1 MNGSPN
7 MQITPDVNQALANAN
22 IPLSPALTQYFQQ
35 NVTPYLDQLQYQM
48 YQTQVSLQDTLQ
60 FFVNQNRCQLAEID
74 RLKQVRQTM
83 PRMFCERQI
92 DGYGVCIDHGNQ
104 TLVGKLRI
112 RSVHHCYI
120 DKDGYRKEL
129 LYVLYS
135 SMDDNIHS
143 AVVPRDKLAS
153 KNLLPLFESFQWVCK
168 SKAMANDY
176 VAHCIN
182 NFAQKRILYISEYP
196 GFSFV
201 KSKEG
206 STLVQFCCNRNQ
218 FGMNPLKHCSPYFTK
233 KVLPSTKDRPLGI
246 KGICEK
252 YLDTDKKMMLFVF
265 SLCGLLSSFFREEK
279 YSTERI
285 LTISA
290 PDAASERFATLLMQ
304 IFNRGTKPLTLC
316 SNKSAVKTELLHAK
330 DETVILSDRSIIDD
344 DKKRTEMLQHILTEN
359 DSMDCQ
365 PHNLAIFSTHAQYLL
380 PPEKKICLTLPEN
393 FAPAMTKEEEAEMCD
408 DLNYLINTIAS
419 YICKNYELFR
429 DRFKQNFIDI
439 FNSEFEQYS
448 PYFQG
453 KSKEIITAGALLDTV
468 YFCVIDCILD
478 FDSQPIAPL
487 IYSILYDSQT
497 VSGTSE
503 DAVSEHF
510 IAALNDAIRSG
521 KLKILQHS
529 KEMDFQE
536 GTNQLIVKDKLLILE
551 ESAIENVLIPSMR
564 TADNTCRILK
574 CLKACEYLHATK
586 KNRYPLVV
594 YSHHRS
600 LRPALIALKSDRIL
614 DSDVEL
620 MIEESRYAEWYSTA
634 PAPEHFIPLTE
645 NRIGGVS
652 YQVFDEKR
660 KDNMHFFALGK
671 SGSGKTHCL
680 TERMV
685 SLQKLHRPVIVFDT
699 SESFTEEEIL
709 EKLSVGCG
717 ETAEKK
723 VQAYIAEHITFH
735 RIEEDGIP
743 VDLLKLGDSGNGEDT
758 IRKIESIVESHNP
771 NMGSK
776 QQAAV
781 HAAISDMIQK
791 GNVDMTSLYEVLTS
805 EQIPYDLADQLAD
818 TLSFFVNFKANDR
831 DWGELIEESKD
842 IIIISTKAVRSNG
855 GSGLIDMLLMS
866 LYYYQQAHGEKQL
879 SVFIDEIR
887 TQNLST
893 KGPIAKILTESRKN
907 RMSLNF
913 ATQFLPKSAQVR
925 EIMDNAAI
933 HAFFPLDDRTAAS
946 AAKLLNIDPQALT
959 LLETGEC
966 YIKGTFYNQNRQ
978 KAIPG
983 ILHGTTYRN
992 FKKAKPK
999 LHKRPFIDV
1008 PCFDEK
1014 RCNFPP
1020 AKN

>member
-1 MNGSPN
+1 M
-7 MQITPDVNQALANAN
+7 
-22 IPLSPALTQYFQQ
+22 
-35 NVTPYLDQLQYQM
+35 
-48 YQTQVSLQDTLQ
+48 
-60 FFVNQNRCQLAEID
+60 
-74 RLKQVRQTM
+74 
-83 PRMFCERQI
+83 
-92 DGYGVCIDHGNQ
+92 
-104 TLVGKLRI
+104 
-112 RSVHHCYI
+112 
-120 DKDGYRKEL
+120 
-129 LYVLYS
+129 
-135 SMDDNIHS
+135 
-143 AVVPRDKLAS
+143 
-153 KNLLPLFESFQWVCK
+153 
-168 SKAMANDY
+168 
-176 VAHCIN
+176 
-182 NFAQKRILYISEYP
+182 
-196 GFSFV
+196 
-201 KSKEG
+201 
-206 STLVQFCCNRNQ
+206 
-218 FGMNPLKHCSPYFTK
+218 
-233 KVLPSTKDRPLGI
+233 
-246 KGICEK
+246 
-252 YLDTDKKMMLFVF
+252 
-265 SLCGLLSSFFREEK
+265 
-279 YSTERI
+279 ERI

-359 DSMDCQ
+359 DNMDCQ

-393 FAPAMTKEEEAEMCD
+393 FALAMTKEEEAEMCD
-408 DLNYLINTIAS
+408 DLNYLVNFIIS
-419 YICKNYELFR
+419 CICKSYTVLPGAFR
-429 DRFKQNFIDI
+429 DEFHEQIDLYT
-439 FNSEFEQYS
+439 S
-448 PYFQG
+448 YFQG
-453 KSKEIITAGALLDTV
+453 KSKEMIAAGALLDTV
-468 YFCVIDCILD
+468 YSCLIVCFLK
-478 FDSQPIAPL
+478 FNSQPITML
-487 IYSILYDSQT
+487 IRSVLSDSQT

-503 DAVSEHF
+503 DAVSEQF
-510 IAALNDAIRSG
+510 IAALNDAIRSD
-521 KLKILQHS
+521 KLKILRHS

-634 PAPEHFIPLTE
+634 TAPKHFIPLTE

-717 ETAEKK
+717 ETAEKD
-723 VQAYIAEHITFH
+723 VRAYIAKHITFH

-831 DWGELIEESKD
+831 DWGKLIEESKD

-913 ATQFLPKSAQVR
+913 ATQFLPKSTQVR

-946 AAKLLNIDPQALT
+946 AAKLLNIDSQALT

>member
-1 MNGSPN
+1 MNGMYGMSTAEQLIAANKMQVAANHAVPSGATPFQEVIRVYGED
-7 MQITPDVNQALANAN
+7 QIT
-22 IPLSPALTQYFQQ
+22 
-35 NVTPYLDQLQYQM
+35 
-48 YQTQVSLQDTLQ
+48 
-60 FFVNQNRCQLAEID
+60 
-74 RLKQVRQTM
+74 
-83 PRMFCERQI
+83 
-92 DGYGVCIDHGNQ
+92 GVGICIDYEKRKRKRI
-104 TLVGKLRI
+104 GKLRI
-112 RSVHHCYI
+112 YSIFHCYI
-120 DKDGYRKEL
+120 DKDGQQKEF
-129 LYVLYS
+129 LYVSYS
-135 SMDDNIHS
+135 SMDDSTHL
-143 AVVPRDKLAS
+143 AVVPCDKLAS
-153 KNLLPLFESFQWVCK
+153 KNLLPLFESFQWMCK

-176 VAHCIN
+176 IAYCIRC
-182 NFAQKRILYISEYP
+182 FPPKSTQYFPEYA
-196 GFSFV
+196 GFSFIEQ
-201 KSKEG
+201 SEN
-206 STLVQFCCNRNQ
+206 STSIRFDCNRKC
-218 FGMNPLKHCSPYFTK
+218 FDMKLLKHCSPYFTK
-233 KVLPSTKDRPLGI
+233 KVLPSMKDRPLGI

-279 YSTERI
+279 YSMERI

-304 IFNRGTKPLTLC
+304 IFNRGTKPLTFC
-316 SNKSAVKTELLHAK
+316 SDKRAVRTELLHAK

-359 DSMDCQ
+359 DNMDCQ

-393 FAPAMTKEEEAEMCD
+393 FAPAMTKEEEAEMCE
-408 DLNYLINTIAS
+408 DLNYLVNIIIS
-419 YICKNYELFR
+419 RICKSYTVLPGAFR
-429 DRFKQNFIDI
+429 DEFHEQIDLYT
-439 FNSEFEQYS
+439 S
-448 PYFQG
+448 YFQG
-453 KSKEIITAGALLDTV
+453 KSKEMIAAGALLDTV
-468 YFCVIDCILD
+468 YSCMIAYFLE
-478 FDSQPIAPL
+478 FDSQPITML
-487 IYSILYDSQT
+487 IRSVLSDSQT

-503 DAVSEHF
+503 DAVSEQF

-521 KLKILQHS
+521 KLKILRHS

-551 ESAIENVLIPSMR
+551 ESAMENVLIPSMR

-645 NRIGGVS
+645 NCIGGVS

-717 ETAEKK
+717 ETAEKD
-723 VQAYIAEHITFH
+723 VRAYIAEHITFH

-791 GNVDMTSLYEVLTS
+791 GNVDMTSLYKMLTS

-831 DWGELIEESKD
+831 DWGKLIEESKD

-913 ATQFLPKSAQVR
+913 ATQFLPKSTQVR

-946 AAKLLNIDPQALT
+946 AAKLLQVDSKELT
-959 LLETGEC
+959 LLEMGEC

>member
-1 MNGSPN
+1 MYGMSTAEQLIAINHMQVAANHAVPSGAMPFQEVLRVYGED
-7 MQITPDVNQALANAN
+7 QIT
-22 IPLSPALTQYFQQ
+22 
-35 NVTPYLDQLQYQM
+35 
-48 YQTQVSLQDTLQ
+48 
-60 FFVNQNRCQLAEID
+60 
-74 RLKQVRQTM
+74 
-83 PRMFCERQI
+83 
-92 DGYGVCIDHGNQ
+92 GVGSCIDYEKRKIKRI
-104 TLVGKLRI
+104 GKLRI
-112 RSVHHCYI
+112 HSIHHCYI
-120 DKDGYRKEL
+120 DKDGQRKEF
-129 LYVLYS
+129 LYVSYS
-135 SMDDNIHS
+135 SMDDSTHL
-143 AVVPRDKLAS
+143 AVVPCDKLAS
-153 KNLLPLFESFQWVCK
+153 KNLLPLFESFQWMCK

-176 VAHCIN
+176 IAYCIRC
-182 NFAQKRILYISEYP
+182 FHPKSTQYFPEYA
-196 GFSFV
+196 GFSFIEQ
-201 KSKEG
+201 SEN
-206 STLVQFCCNRNQ
+206 STSIRFDCNRKC
-218 FGMNPLKHCSPYFTK
+218 FDMKLLKHCSPYFTK

-265 SLCGLLSSFFREEK
+265 SLCGLLSSFFRKEK
-279 YSTERI
+279 YSMERI

-344 DKKRTEMLQHILTEN
+344 DKKRTEMLQYILTEN
-359 DSMDCQ
+359 DNMDCQ

-393 FAPAMTKEEEAEMCD
+393 FAPAMTTKEEAEMCD
-408 DLNYLINTIAS
+408 DLNYLVNFIIS
-419 YICKNYELFR
+419 CICKSYTVLPGAFQDEFHE
-429 DRFKQNFIDI
+429 QIDLYT
-439 FNSEFEQYS
+439 S
-448 PYFQG
+448 YFQG
-453 KSKEIITAGALLDTV
+453 KSKEIIAVGALLDTV

-487 IYSILYDSQT
+487 IYPILYDSQT

-521 KLKILQHS
+521 KLKILRHS

-594 YSHHRS
+594 YSNHRS

-645 NRIGGVS
+645 NCIGGVS

-717 ETAEKK
+717 ETAEQD
-723 VQAYIAEHITFH
+723 VRAYIAKHITFH

-781 HAAISDMIQK
+781 HAAISDMIQN
-791 GNVDMTSLYEVLTS
+791 GNVDMASLYEVLTS

-831 DWGELIEESKD
+831 DWGKLIEESKD

-913 ATQFLPKSAQVR
+913 ATQFLPKSTQVR

-946 AAKLLNIDPQALT
+946 AAKLLQVDSKELT

-992 FKKAKPK
+992 FKKSKPESSS
-999 LHKRPFIDV
+999 HSFIDV

>member
-1 MNGSPN
+1 MNGMYGMSTAEQLIAINHMQVAANHAVPSGAIPFQEVLRVYGED
-7 MQITPDVNQALANAN
+7 QIT
-22 IPLSPALTQYFQQ
+22 
-35 NVTPYLDQLQYQM
+35 
-48 YQTQVSLQDTLQ
+48 
-60 FFVNQNRCQLAEID
+60 
-74 RLKQVRQTM
+74 
-83 PRMFCERQI
+83 
-92 DGYGVCIDHGNQ
+92 GVGSCIDYEKRKIKRI
-104 TLVGKLRI
+104 GKLRI
-112 RSVHHCYI
+112 HNVCHCYI
-120 DKDGYRKEL
+120 DKDGQRKEF
-129 LYVLYS
+129 LYVSYS
-135 SMDDNIHS
+135 SMDDSTHL
-143 AVVPRDKLAS
+143 AVVPCDKLAS
-153 KNLLPLFESFQWVCK
+153 KNLLPLFESFQWMCK

-176 VAHCIN
+176 IAYCIRC
-182 NFAQKRILYISEYP
+182 FPPKSTQYFPEYA
-196 GFSFV
+196 GFSFIEQ
-201 KSKEG
+201 SEN
-206 STLVQFCCNRNQ
+206 STSIRFDCNRKC
-218 FGMNPLKHCSPYFTK
+218 FDMKLLKHCSPYFTK
-233 KVLPSTKDRPLGI
+233 KVLPSIKDRPLGI

-279 YSTERI
+279 YSMERI

-359 DSMDCQ
+359 DNMDCQ

-393 FAPAMTKEEEAEMCD
+393 FAPAMTTEEEAEMCD
-408 DLNYLINTIAS
+408 DLNYLVNIIIS
-419 YICKNYELFR
+419 RICKSYTVLPGSFR
-429 DRFKQNFIDI
+429 DEFHEQIDLYT
-439 FNSEFEQYS
+439 S
-448 PYFQG
+448 YFQG
-453 KSKEIITAGALLDTV
+453 KSKEMIAAGALLDTV
-468 YFCVIDCILD
+468 YSCMIAYFLE
-478 FDSQPIAPL
+478 FDSQPITML
-487 IYSILYDSQT
+487 IRSVLSDSQT

-503 DAVSEHF
+503 DAVSEQF

-521 KLKILQHS
+521 KLKILRHS

-594 YSHHRS
+594 YSNHRS

-717 ETAEKK
+717 ETAEKD
-723 VQAYIAEHITFH
+723 VRAYIAEHITFH

-743 VDLLKLGDSGNGEDT
+743 VDLLKLGDSGNLEDT

-781 HAAISDMIQK
+781 HAAISDMIQN
-791 GNVDMTSLYEVLTS
+791 GNVDMASLYEVLTS

-831 DWGELIEESKD
+831 DWGKLIEESKD

-855 GSGLIDMLLMS
+855 GSGLIDILLMS

-913 ATQFLPKSAQVR
+913 ATQFLPKSTQVR

-946 AAKLLNIDPQALT
+946 AAKLLQVDSKELT

-992 FKKAKPK
+992 FKKSKPESSS
-999 LHKRPFIDV
+999 HSFIDV

>member
-1 MNGSPN
+1 MYGMSTAEQLIAINHMQVAANHAVPSGAMPFQEVLRVYGED
-7 MQITPDVNQALANAN
+7 QIT
-22 IPLSPALTQYFQQ
+22 
-35 NVTPYLDQLQYQM
+35 
-48 YQTQVSLQDTLQ
+48 
-60 FFVNQNRCQLAEID
+60 
-74 RLKQVRQTM
+74 
-83 PRMFCERQI
+83 
-92 DGYGVCIDHGNQ
+92 GVGSCIDQ
-104 TLVGKLRI
+104 EKRKIKRIGKLRI
-112 RSVHHCYI
+112 HSIHHCYI
-120 DKDGYRKEL
+120 DKDGQRKEF
-129 LYVLYS
+129 LYVSYS
-135 SMDDNIHS
+135 SMDDSTHL
-143 AVVPRDKLAS
+143 AVVPCDKLAS
-153 KNLLPLFESFQWVCK
+153 KNLLPLFESFQWMCK

-176 VAHCIN
+176 IAYCIRC
-182 NFAQKRILYISEYP
+182 FPPKSTQYFPEYA
-196 GFSFV
+196 GFSFIEQ
-201 KSKEG
+201 SEN
-206 STLVQFCCNRNQ
+206 STSIRFDCNRKC
-218 FGMNPLKHCSPYFTK
+218 FDMKLLKHCSPYFTK

-265 SLCGLLSSFFREEK
+265 SLCGLLSSFFRKEK
-279 YSTERI
+279 YSMERI

-344 DKKRTEMLQHILTEN
+344 DKKRTEMLQYILTEN
-359 DSMDCQ
+359 DNMDCQ

-393 FAPAMTKEEEAEMCD
+393 FAPAMTTKEEAEMCD
-408 DLNYLINTIAS
+408 DLNYLVNFIIS
-419 YICKNYELFR
+419 CICKSYTVLPGAFQDEFHE
-429 DRFKQNFIDI
+429 QIDLYT
-439 FNSEFEQYS
+439 S
-448 PYFQG
+448 YFQG
-453 KSKEIITAGALLDTV
+453 KSKEMIAAGALLDTV
-468 YFCVIDCILD
+468 YSCMIAYFLE
-478 FDSQPIAPL
+478 FDSQPITML
-487 IYSILYDSQT
+487 IRSVLSDSQT

-503 DAVSEHF
+503 DAVSEQF

-645 NRIGGVS
+645 NCIGGIS

-685 SLQKLHRPVIVFDT
+685 SLQKLHRPVIVFDN

-709 EKLSVGCG
+709 EKLSVGYG
-717 ETAEKK
+717 ETAEKE

-781 HAAISDMIQK
+781 HAAISDMIQN
-791 GNVDMTSLYEVLTS
+791 GNVDMASLYEVLTS

-842 IIIISTKAVRSNG
+842 III
-855 GSGLIDMLLMS
+855 
-866 LYYYQQAHGEKQL
+866 
-879 SVFIDEIR
+879 
-887 TQNLST
+887 
-893 KGPIAKILTESRKN
+893 
-907 RMSLNF
+907 
-913 ATQFLPKSAQVR
+913 
-925 EIMDNAAI
+925 
-933 HAFFPLDDRTAAS
+933 
-946 AAKLLNIDPQALT
+946 
-959 LLETGEC
+959 
-966 YIKGTFYNQNRQ
+966 
-978 KAIPG
+978 
-983 ILHGTTYRN
+983 
-992 FKKAKPK
+992 KK
-999 LHKRPFIDV
+999 H
-1008 PCFDEK
+1008 
-1014 RCNFPP
+1014 
-1020 AKN
+1020 

>member
-1 MNGSPN
+1 MNGMYGMSTAEQLIAINHMQVAANHAVPSGA
-7 MQITPDVNQALANAN
+7 MPFQEVLRVYGEDQIT
-22 IPLSPALTQYFQQ
+22 
-35 NVTPYLDQLQYQM
+35 
-48 YQTQVSLQDTLQ
+48 
-60 FFVNQNRCQLAEID
+60 
-74 RLKQVRQTM
+74 
-83 PRMFCERQI
+83 
-92 DGYGVCIDHGNQ
+92 GVGSCIDYEKRKIKRI
-104 TLVGKLRI
+104 GKLRI
-112 RSVHHCYI
+112 HSIHHCYI
-120 DKDGYRKEL
+120 DKDGQRKEF
-129 LYVLYS
+129 LYVSYS
-135 SMDDNIHS
+135 SMDDSTHL
-143 AVVPRDKLAS
+143 AVVPCDKLAS
-153 KNLLPLFESFQWVCK
+153 KNLLPLFESFQWMCK

-176 VAHCIN
+176 IAHCIRC
-182 NFAQKRILYISEYP
+182 FPPKSTQYFPEYA
-196 GFSFV
+196 GFSFIEQ
-201 KSKEG
+201 SEN
-206 STLVQFCCNRNQ
+206 STSIRFDCNRKC
-218 FGMNPLKHCSPYFTK
+218 FDMKLLKHCSPYFTK

-279 YSTERI
+279 YSMEHI

-359 DSMDCQ
+359 DNMDCQ

-408 DLNYLINTIAS
+408 DLNYLVNFIIS
-419 YICKNYELFR
+419 CICKSYTVLPGAFR
-429 DRFKQNFIDI
+429 DEFHEQIDLYT
-439 FNSEFEQYS
+439 S
-448 PYFQG
+448 YFQG
-453 KSKEIITAGALLDTV
+453 KSKEMIAAGALLDTV
-468 YFCVIDCILD
+468 YSCLIVCFLK
-478 FDSQPIAPL
+478 FNSQPITML
-487 IYSILYDSQT
+487 IRSVLSDSQT

-503 DAVSEHF
+503 DAVSEQF

-521 KLKILQHS
+521 KLKILRHS

-551 ESAIENVLIPSMR
+551 ESAMENVLIPSMR
-564 TADNTCRILK
+564 TADNICRILK

-717 ETAEKK
+717 ETAEKD
-723 VQAYIAEHITFH
+723 VRAYIAEHITFH

-781 HAAISDMIQK
+781 HAAISDMIQN
-791 GNVDMTSLYEVLTS
+791 GNVDMASLYEVLTS

-913 ATQFLPKSAQVR
+913 ATQFLPKSTQVR

-966 YIKGTFYNQNRQ
+966 YIMGTFYNQNRQ
-978 KAIPG
+978 KAVPG

-999 LHKRPFIDV
+999 SSRHFFIDV

>member
-1 MNGSPN
+1 MNGMYGMSTAEQLIAINHMQVAANHAVPSGA
-7 MQITPDVNQALANAN
+7 MPFQEVLRVYGEDQIT
-22 IPLSPALTQYFQQ
+22 
-35 NVTPYLDQLQYQM
+35 
-48 YQTQVSLQDTLQ
+48 
-60 FFVNQNRCQLAEID
+60 
-74 RLKQVRQTM
+74 
-83 PRMFCERQI
+83 
-92 DGYGVCIDHGNQ
+92 GVGSCIDYEKRKIKRI
-104 TLVGKLRI
+104 GKLRI
-112 RSVHHCYI
+112 HSIHHCYI
-120 DKDGYRKEL
+120 DKDGQRKEF
-129 LYVLYS
+129 LYVSYS
-135 SMDDNIHS
+135 SMDDSTHL
-143 AVVPRDKLAS
+143 AVVPCDKLAS
-153 KNLLPLFESFQWVCK
+153 KNLLPLFESFQWMCK

-176 VAHCIN
+176 IAYCIRC
-182 NFAQKRILYISEYP
+182 FPPQSTQYFPEYA
-196 GFSFV
+196 GFSFIEQ
-201 KSKEG
+201 SEN
-206 STLVQFCCNRNQ
+206 STFIRFDCNRKC
-218 FGMNPLKHCSPYFTK
+218 FDMKLLKHCSPYFTK

-279 YSTERI
+279 YSMERI

-359 DSMDCQ
+359 DNMDCQ

-380 PPEKKICLTLPEN
+380 PPEKKICLTLPKN
-393 FAPAMTKEEEAEMCD
+393 FAPAMTTEEEAEMCD
-408 DLNYLINTIAS
+408 DLNYLVNIIIS
-419 YICKNYELFR
+419 RICKSYTVLPGSFR
-429 DRFKQNFIDI
+429 DEFHEQIDLYT
-439 FNSEFEQYS
+439 S
-448 PYFQG
+448 YFQG
-453 KSKEIITAGALLDTV
+453 KSKEIITASALLDTV
-468 YFCVIDCILD
+468 YSCMIACFLE
-478 FDSQPIAPL
+478 FDSQPITML
-487 IYSILYDSQT
+487 IRSVLSDSQT

-521 KLKILQHS
+521 KLKILRHS

-551 ESAIENVLIPSMR
+551 ESAMENVLIPSMR

-634 PAPEHFIPLTE
+634 PVPEHFIPLTE

-946 AAKLLNIDPQALT
+946 AAKLLNIDPQALI

>member
-60 FFVNQNRCQLAEID
+60 FFVNQNRCQLAEIE

-196 GFSFV
+196 GFSFIEQ
-201 KSKEG
+201 SEN
-206 STLVQFCCNRNQ
+206 STFIRFDCNRKC
-218 FGMNPLKHCSPYFTK
+218 FDMKLLKHCSPYFTK

-265 SLCGLLSSFFREEK
+265 SLCGLLSSFFRKEK
-279 YSTERI
+279 YSMERI

-330 DETVILSDRSIIDD
+330 DETIILSDRSIIDD
-344 DKKRTEMLQHILTEN
+344 DKKR
-359 DSMDCQ
+359 
-365 PHNLAIFSTHAQYLL
+365 
-380 PPEKKICLTLPEN
+380 
-393 FAPAMTKEEEAEMCD
+393 
-408 DLNYLINTIAS
+408 
-419 YICKNYELFR
+419 
-429 DRFKQNFIDI
+429 
-439 FNSEFEQYS
+439 
-448 PYFQG
+448 
-453 KSKEIITAGALLDTV
+453 AGALLDTV
-468 YFCVIDCILD
+468 YSCMIAYFLE
-478 FDSQPIAPL
+478 FDSQPITML
-487 IYSILYDSQT
+487 IRSVLSDSQT
-497 VSGTSE
+497 VSDTSE
-503 DAVSEHF
+503 DAVSEQF

-521 KLKILQHS
+521 KLKILRHS

-536 GTNQLIVKDKLLILE
+536 GTNQLIVKEDLLILE

-594 YSHHRS
+594 YSNHRS

-717 ETAEKK
+717 ETAEQD
-723 VQAYIAEHITFH
+723 VRAYIAEHITFH

-781 HAAISDMIQK
+781 HAAISDMIQN
-791 GNVDMTSLYEVLTS
+791 GNVDMASLYEVLTS

-842 IIIISTKAVRSNG
+842 III
-855 GSGLIDMLLMS
+855 
-866 LYYYQQAHGEKQL
+866 
-879 SVFIDEIR
+879 
-887 TQNLST
+887 
-893 KGPIAKILTESRKN
+893 
-907 RMSLNF
+907 
-913 ATQFLPKSAQVR
+913 
-925 EIMDNAAI
+925 
-933 HAFFPLDDRTAAS
+933 
-946 AAKLLNIDPQALT
+946 
-959 LLETGEC
+959 
-966 YIKGTFYNQNRQ
+966 
-978 KAIPG
+978 
-983 ILHGTTYRN
+983 
-992 FKKAKPK
+992 KK
-999 LHKRPFIDV
+999 H
-1008 PCFDEK
+1008 
-1014 RCNFPP
+1014 
-1020 AKN
+1020 

>member
-1 MNGSPN
+1 MNGMYGMSTAEQLIAINHMQVAANHAVPSGA
-7 MQITPDVNQALANAN
+7 MPFQEVLRVYGEDQIT
-22 IPLSPALTQYFQQ
+22 
-35 NVTPYLDQLQYQM
+35 
-48 YQTQVSLQDTLQ
+48 
-60 FFVNQNRCQLAEID
+60 
-74 RLKQVRQTM
+74 
-83 PRMFCERQI
+83 
-92 DGYGVCIDHGNQ
+92 GVGSCIDQ
-104 TLVGKLRI
+104 EKRKIKRIGKLRI
-112 RSVHHCYI
+112 HSIHHCYI
-120 DKDGYRKEL
+120 DKDGQRKEF
-129 LYVLYS
+129 LYVSYS
-135 SMDDNIHS
+135 SMDDSTHL
-143 AVVPRDKLAS
+143 AVVPCDKLAS
-153 KNLLPLFESFQWVCK
+153 KNLLPLFESFQWMCK

-196 GFSFV
+196 GFSFA

-206 STLVQFCCNRNQ
+206 RTLVQFCCNKNQ
-218 FGMNPLKHCSPYFTK
+218 SGMNLLKHCSPYFTK

-279 YSTERI
+279 YSMERI

-316 SNKSAVKTELLHAK
+316 SNKRAVRTELLHAK

-344 DKKRTEMLQHILTEN
+344 DKKR
-359 DSMDCQ
+359 
-365 PHNLAIFSTHAQYLL
+365 
-380 PPEKKICLTLPEN
+380 
-393 FAPAMTKEEEAEMCD
+393 
-408 DLNYLINTIAS
+408 
-419 YICKNYELFR
+419 
-429 DRFKQNFIDI
+429 
-439 FNSEFEQYS
+439 
-448 PYFQG
+448 
-453 KSKEIITAGALLDTV
+453 AGAVLNTV
-468 YFCVIDCILD
+468 YFCVINCILD

-717 ETAEKK
+717 ETAEQD
-723 VQAYIAEHITFH
+723 VRAYIAEHITFH

-781 HAAISDMIQK
+781 HAAISDMIQN
-791 GNVDMTSLYEVLTS
+791 GNVDMASLYEVLTS

-842 IIIISTKAVRSNG
+842 III
-855 GSGLIDMLLMS
+855 
-866 LYYYQQAHGEKQL
+866 
-879 SVFIDEIR
+879 
-887 TQNLST
+887 
-893 KGPIAKILTESRKN
+893 
-907 RMSLNF
+907 
-913 ATQFLPKSAQVR
+913 
-925 EIMDNAAI
+925 
-933 HAFFPLDDRTAAS
+933 
-946 AAKLLNIDPQALT
+946 
-959 LLETGEC
+959 
-966 YIKGTFYNQNRQ
+966 
-978 KAIPG
+978 
-983 ILHGTTYRN
+983 
-992 FKKAKPK
+992 KK
-999 LHKRPFIDV
+999 H
-1008 PCFDEK
+1008 
-1014 RCNFPP
+1014 
-1020 AKN
+1020 

>member
-1 MNGSPN
+1 MNGMYGMSTAEQLIAINHMQVAANHAVPSGA
-7 MQITPDVNQALANAN
+7 MPFQEVLRVYGEDQIT
-22 IPLSPALTQYFQQ
+22 
-35 NVTPYLDQLQYQM
+35 
-48 YQTQVSLQDTLQ
+48 
-60 FFVNQNRCQLAEID
+60 
-74 RLKQVRQTM
+74 
-83 PRMFCERQI
+83 
-92 DGYGVCIDHGNQ
+92 GVGSCIDYEKRKIKRI
-104 TLVGKLRI
+104 GKLRI
-112 RSVHHCYI
+112 HSIHHCYI
-120 DKDGYRKEL
+120 DKDGQRKEF
-129 LYVLYS
+129 LYVSYS
-135 SMDDNIHS
+135 SMDDSTHL
-143 AVVPRDKLAS
+143 AVVPCDKLAS
-153 KNLLPLFESFQWVCK
+153 KNLLPLFESFQWMCK

-176 VAHCIN
+176 IAYCIRC
-182 NFAQKRILYISEYP
+182 FPPQSTQYFPEYA
-196 GFSFV
+196 GFSFIEQ
-201 KSKEG
+201 SEN
-206 STLVQFCCNRNQ
+206 STFIRFDCNRKC
-218 FGMNPLKHCSPYFTK
+218 FDMKLLKHCSPYFTK

-279 YSTERI
+279 YSMERI

-359 DSMDCQ
+359 DNMDCQ

-380 PPEKKICLTLPEN
+380 PPEKKICLTLPKN
-393 FAPAMTKEEEAEMCD
+393 FAPAMTTEEEAEMCD
-408 DLNYLINTIAS
+408 DLNYLVNIIIS
-419 YICKNYELFR
+419 RICKSYTVLPGSFR
-429 DRFKQNFIDI
+429 DEFHEQIDLYT
-439 FNSEFEQYS
+439 S
-448 PYFQG
+448 YFQG
-453 KSKEIITAGALLDTV
+453 KSKEIITASALLDTV
-468 YFCVIDCILD
+468 YSCMIACFLE
-478 FDSQPIAPL
+478 FDSQPITML
-487 IYSILYDSQT
+487 IRSVLSDSQT

-521 KLKILQHS
+521 KLKILRHS

-551 ESAIENVLIPSMR
+551 ESAMENVLIPSMR

-634 PAPEHFIPLTE
+634 PVPEHFIPLTE

-913 ATQFLPKSAQVR
+913 AQFLPKSAQVR

>member
-1 MNGSPN
+1 MNGMYGMSTAEQLIAINHMQVAANHAVPSGA
-7 MQITPDVNQALANAN
+7 MPFQEVLRVYGEDQIT
-22 IPLSPALTQYFQQ
+22 
-35 NVTPYLDQLQYQM
+35 
-48 YQTQVSLQDTLQ
+48 
-60 FFVNQNRCQLAEID
+60 
-74 RLKQVRQTM
+74 
-83 PRMFCERQI
+83 
-92 DGYGVCIDHGNQ
+92 GVGSCIDYEKRKIKRI
-104 TLVGKLRI
+104 GKLRI
-112 RSVHHCYI
+112 HSIHHCYI
-120 DKDGYRKEL
+120 DKDGQRKEF
-129 LYVLYS
+129 LYVSYS
-135 SMDDNIHS
+135 SMDDSTHL
-143 AVVPRDKLAS
+143 AVVPCDKLAS
-153 KNLLPLFESFQWVCK
+153 KNLLPLFESFQWMCK

-176 VAHCIN
+176 IAYCIRC
-182 NFAQKRILYISEYP
+182 FPPQSTQYFPEYA
-196 GFSFV
+196 GFSFIEQ
-201 KSKEG
+201 SEN
-206 STLVQFCCNRNQ
+206 STFIRFDCNRKC
-218 FGMNPLKHCSPYFTK
+218 FDMKLLKHCSPYFTK

-279 YSTERI
+279 YSMERI

-359 DSMDCQ
+359 DNMDCQ

-380 PPEKKICLTLPEN
+380 PPEKKICLTLPKN
-393 FAPAMTKEEEAEMCD
+393 FAPAMTTEEEAEMCD
-408 DLNYLINTIAS
+408 DLNYLVNIIIS
-419 YICKNYELFR
+419 RICKSYTVLPGSFR
-429 DRFKQNFIDI
+429 DEFHEQIDLYT
-439 FNSEFEQYS
+439 S
-448 PYFQG
+448 YFQG
-453 KSKEIITAGALLDTV
+453 KSKEIITASALLDTV
-468 YFCVIDCILD
+468 YSCMIACFLE
-478 FDSQPIAPL
+478 FDSQPITML
-487 IYSILYDSQT
+487 IRSVLSDSQT

-521 KLKILQHS
+521 KLKILRHS

-551 ESAIENVLIPSMR
+551 ESAMENVLIPSMR

-634 PAPEHFIPLTE
+634 PVPEHFIPLTE

-818 TLSFFVNFKANDR
+818 TLSFFVNFKANDS

>member
-1 MNGSPN
+1 MNGMYGMSTAEQLIAVNHMQVAANHAVPSGA
-7 MQITPDVNQALANAN
+7 MPFQEVLRVYGEDQITDVG
-22 IPLSPALTQYFQQ
+22 I
-35 NVTPYLDQLQYQM
+35 
-48 YQTQVSLQDTLQ
+48 
-60 FFVNQNRCQLAEID
+60 
-74 RLKQVRQTM
+74 
-83 PRMFCERQI
+83 
-92 DGYGVCIDHGNQ
+92 CIDYEKRKIKRI
-104 TLVGKLRI
+104 GKLRI
-112 RSVHHCYI
+112 HSVCHCYI
-120 DKDGYRKEL
+120 DKDGQRKEF
-129 LYVLYS
+129 LYVSYS
-135 SMDDNIHS
+135 SMDDSTHL
-143 AVVPRDKLAS
+143 AVVPCDKLAS

-176 VAHCIN
+176 IAYCIRC
-182 NFAQKRILYISEYP
+182 FPPKSTQYFPEYA
-196 GFSFV
+196 GFSFIEQ
-201 KSKEG
+201 SEN
-206 STLVQFCCNRNQ
+206 STFIRFDCNRKC
-218 FGMNPLKHCSPYFTK
+218 FDMKLLKHCSPYFTK
-233 KVLPSTKDRPLGI
+233 KVLPHIQDRPLGI

-279 YSTERI
+279 YSMERI

-359 DSMDCQ
+359 DNMDCQ

-393 FAPAMTKEEEAEMCD
+393 FAPAMTTEEEAEMCD
-408 DLNYLINTIAS
+408 DLNYLVNFIIS
-419 YICKNYELFR
+419 CICKSYTVLPGAFR
-429 DRFKQNFIDI
+429 DEFHEQIDLYT
-439 FNSEFEQYS
+439 S
-448 PYFQG
+448 YFQG
-453 KSKEIITAGALLDTV
+453 KSKEMIAAGALLDTV
-468 YFCVIDCILD
+468 YSCMIAYFLE
-478 FDSQPIAPL
+478 FDSQPITPL

-497 VSGTSE
+497 ISGTSE
-503 DAVSEHF
+503 DAVSEQF

-521 KLKILQHS
+521 KLKILRHS

-536 GTNQLIVKDKLLILE
+536 GTNQMIVKEDLLILE

-645 NRIGGVS
+645 SRIGGVS

-717 ETAEKK
+717 ETAEKD
-723 VQAYIAEHITFH
+723 VRAYIAEHITFH

-781 HAAISDMIQK
+781 HAAISDMIQN
-791 GNVDMTSLYEVLTS
+791 GNVDMASLYEVLTS

-913 ATQFLPKSAQVR
+913 ATQFLPKSTQVR

>member
-1 MNGSPN
+1 MNGMYGMSTAEQLIAINHMQVAANHAVPSGA
-7 MQITPDVNQALANAN
+7 MPFQEVLRVYGEDQIT
-22 IPLSPALTQYFQQ
+22 
-35 NVTPYLDQLQYQM
+35 
-48 YQTQVSLQDTLQ
+48 
-60 FFVNQNRCQLAEID
+60 
-74 RLKQVRQTM
+74 
-83 PRMFCERQI
+83 
-92 DGYGVCIDHGNQ
+92 GVGSCIDQ
-104 TLVGKLRI
+104 EKRKIKRIGKLRI
-112 RSVHHCYI
+112 HNIHHCYI
-120 DKDGYRKEL
+120 DKDGQRKEF
-129 LYVLYS
+129 LYVSYS
-135 SMDDNIHS
+135 SMDDSTHL
-143 AVVPRDKLAS
+143 AVVPCDKLAS
-153 KNLLPLFESFQWVCK
+153 KNLLPLFESFQWMCK

-176 VAHCIN
+176 IAYCIRC
-182 NFAQKRILYISEYP
+182 FPPKSTQYFPEYA
-196 GFSFV
+196 GFSFIEQ
-201 KSKEG
+201 SEN
-206 STLVQFCCNRNQ
+206 STSIRFDCNRKC
-218 FGMNPLKHCSPYFTK
+218 FDMKLLKHCSPYFTK

-265 SLCGLLSSFFREEK
+265 SLCGLLSSFFRKEK
-279 YSTERI
+279 YSMERI

-344 DKKRTEMLQHILTEN
+344 DKKRTEMLQYILTEN
-359 DSMDCQ
+359 DNMDCQ

-393 FAPAMTKEEEAEMCD
+393 FAPAMTTKEEAEMCD
-408 DLNYLINTIAS
+408 DLNYLVNFIIS
-419 YICKNYELFR
+419 CICKSYTVLPGAFQDEFHE
-429 DRFKQNFIDI
+429 QIDLYT
-439 FNSEFEQYS
+439 S
-448 PYFQG
+448 YFQG
-453 KSKEIITAGALLDTV
+453 KSKEIIAVGALLDTV

-487 IYSILYDSQT
+487 IYPILYDSQT

-521 KLKILQHS
+521 KLKILRHS

-594 YSHHRS
+594 YSNHRS

-645 NRIGGVS
+645 NCIGGVS

-717 ETAEKK
+717 ETAEQD
-723 VQAYIAEHITFH
+723 VRAYIAKHITFH

-781 HAAISDMIQK
+781 HAAISDMIQN
-791 GNVDMTSLYEVLTS
+791 GNVDMASLYEVLTS

-831 DWGELIEESKD
+831 DWGKLIEESKD

-913 ATQFLPKSAQVR
+913 ATQFLPKSTQVR

-946 AAKLLNIDPQALT
+946 AAKLLQVDSKELT

-992 FKKAKPK
+992 FKKSKPESSS
-999 LHKRPFIDV
+999 HSFIDV

>member
-1 MNGSPN
+1 MNGMYGMSTAEQLIAINHMQVAANHAVPSGA
-7 MQITPDVNQALANAN
+7 MPFQEVLRVYGEDQIT
-22 IPLSPALTQYFQQ
+22 
-35 NVTPYLDQLQYQM
+35 
-48 YQTQVSLQDTLQ
+48 
-60 FFVNQNRCQLAEID
+60 
-74 RLKQVRQTM
+74 
-83 PRMFCERQI
+83 
-92 DGYGVCIDHGNQ
+92 GVGSCIDYEKRKIKRI
-104 TLVGKLRI
+104 GKLRI
-112 RSVHHCYI
+112 HSIHHCYI
-120 DKDGYRKEL
+120 DKDGQRKEF
-129 LYVLYS
+129 LYVSYS
-135 SMDDNIHS
+135 SMDDSTHL
-143 AVVPRDKLAS
+143 AVVPCDKLAS
-153 KNLLPLFESFQWVCK
+153 KNLLPLFEAFQWVCK

-176 VAHCIN
+176 IAYCIHC
-182 NFAQKRILYISEYP
+182 FLPKSTQYFPEYA
-196 GFSFV
+196 GFSFIEQ
-201 KSKEG
+201 SEN
-206 STLVQFCCNRNQ
+206 STFIRFDCNRKC
-218 FGMNPLKHCSPYFTK
+218 FDMKLLKHCSPYFTK

-265 SLCGLLSSFFREEK
+265 SLCGLLSSFFRKEK
-279 YSTERI
+279 YSMERI

-359 DSMDCQ
+359 DNMDCQ

-393 FAPAMTKEEEAEMCD
+393 FAPAMTTEEEAEMCD
-408 DLNYLINTIAS
+408 DLNYLVNIIIS
-419 YICKNYELFR
+419 RICKSYTVLPGSFR
-429 DRFKQNFIDI
+429 DEFHEQIDLYT
-439 FNSEFEQYS
+439 S
-448 PYFQG
+448 YFQG
-453 KSKEIITAGALLDTV
+453 KSKEIIAAGALLDTV
-468 YFCVIDCILD
+468 YFCVINCILE
-478 FDSQPIAPL
+478 FDSQPITPL

-503 DAVSEHF
+503 DAVSEQF

-521 KLKILQHS
+521 KLKILRHS

-551 ESAIENVLIPSMR
+551 ESAMENVLIPSMR

-594 YSHHRS
+594 YSNHRS

-645 NRIGGVS
+645 NCIGGVS

-717 ETAEKK
+717 ETAEQD
-723 VQAYIAEHITFH
+723 VRAYIAKHITFH

-781 HAAISDMIQK
+781 HAAISDMIQN
-791 GNVDMTSLYEVLTS
+791 GNVDMASLYEVLTS
-805 EQIPYDLADQLAD
+805 EQILADQLAD

-913 ATQFLPKSAQVR
+913 ATQFLPKSTQVR

>member
-1 MNGSPN
+1 MNGMYGMSTAEQLIAINHMQVAANHAVPSGA
-7 MQITPDVNQALANAN
+7 MPFQEVLRVYGEDQIT
-22 IPLSPALTQYFQQ
+22 
-35 NVTPYLDQLQYQM
+35 
-48 YQTQVSLQDTLQ
+48 
-60 FFVNQNRCQLAEID
+60 
-74 RLKQVRQTM
+74 
-83 PRMFCERQI
+83 
-92 DGYGVCIDHGNQ
+92 GVGSCIDYEKRKIKRI
-104 TLVGKLRI
+104 GKLRI
-112 RSVHHCYI
+112 HSIHHCYI
-120 DKDGYRKEL
+120 DKDGQRKEF
-129 LYVLYS
+129 LYVSYS
-135 SMDDNIHS
+135 SMDDSTHL
-143 AVVPRDKLAS
+143 AVVPCDKLAS
-153 KNLLPLFESFQWVCK
+153 KNLLPLFEAFQWVCK

-176 VAHCIN
+176 IAYCIHC
-182 NFAQKRILYISEYP
+182 FLPKSTQYFPEYA
-196 GFSFV
+196 GFSFIEQ
-201 KSKEG
+201 SEN
-206 STLVQFCCNRNQ
+206 STFIRFDCNRKC
-218 FGMNPLKHCSPYFTK
+218 FDMKLLKHCSPYFTK

-265 SLCGLLSSFFREEK
+265 SLCGLLSSFFRKEK
-279 YSTERI
+279 YSMERI

-359 DSMDCQ
+359 DNMDCQ

-393 FAPAMTKEEEAEMCD
+393 FAPAMTTEEEAEMCD
-408 DLNYLINTIAS
+408 DLNYLVNIIIS
-419 YICKNYELFR
+419 RICKSYTVLPGSFR
-429 DRFKQNFIDI
+429 DEFHEQIDLYT
-439 FNSEFEQYS
+439 S
-448 PYFQG
+448 YFQG
-453 KSKEIITAGALLDTV
+453 KSKEIIAAGALLDTV
-468 YFCVIDCILD
+468 YFCVINCILE
-478 FDSQPIAPL
+478 FDSQPITPL

-503 DAVSEHF
+503 DAVSEQF

-521 KLKILQHS
+521 KLKILRHS

-551 ESAIENVLIPSMR
+551 ESAMENVLIPSMR

-586 KNRYPLVV
+586 KNRYPLMV
-594 YSHHRS
+594 YSNHRS

-645 NRIGGVS
+645 NCIGGVS

-717 ETAEKK
+717 ETAEQD
-723 VQAYIAEHITFH
+723 VRAYIAKHITFH
-735 RIEEDGIP
+735 HIEEDGIP

-781 HAAISDMIQK
+781 HAAISDMIQN
-791 GNVDMTSLYEVLTS
+791 GNVDMASLYEVLTS

-913 ATQFLPKSAQVR
+913 ATQFLPKSTQVR

>member
-1 MNGSPN
+1 MNGMYGMSTAEQLIAINHMQVAANHAVPSGA
-7 MQITPDVNQALANAN
+7 MPFQEVLRVYGEDQIT
-22 IPLSPALTQYFQQ
+22 
-35 NVTPYLDQLQYQM
+35 
-48 YQTQVSLQDTLQ
+48 
-60 FFVNQNRCQLAEID
+60 
-74 RLKQVRQTM
+74 
-83 PRMFCERQI
+83 
-92 DGYGVCIDHGNQ
+92 GVGSCIDYEKRKIKRI
-104 TLVGKLRI
+104 GKLRI
-112 RSVHHCYI
+112 HSIHHCYI
-120 DKDGYRKEL
+120 DKDGQRKEF
-129 LYVLYS
+129 LYVSYS
-135 SMDDNIHS
+135 SMDDSTHL
-143 AVVPRDKLAS
+143 AVVPCDKLAS
-153 KNLLPLFESFQWVCK
+153 KNLLPLFESFQWMCK

-176 VAHCIN
+176 IAYCIRC
-182 NFAQKRILYISEYP
+182 FPPQSTQYFPEYA
-196 GFSFV
+196 GFSFIEQ
-201 KSKEG
+201 SEN
-206 STLVQFCCNRNQ
+206 STFIRFDCNRKC
-218 FGMNPLKHCSPYFTK
+218 FDMNLLKHCSPYFTK
-233 KVLPSTKDRPLGI
+233 KVLPSTKGRPLGI

-265 SLCGLLSSFFREEK
+265 SLCGLLSSFFRKEK
-279 YSTERI
+279 YSMERI

-330 DETVILSDRSIIDD
+330 DETVILSDHSIIDD

-359 DSMDCQ
+359 DNMDCQ

-393 FAPAMTKEEEAEMCD
+393 FALAMTKEEEAEMCD
-408 DLNYLINTIAS
+408 DLNYLVNFIIS
-419 YICKNYELFR
+419 CICKSYTVLPGAFR
-429 DRFKQNFIDI
+429 DEFHEQIDLYT
-439 FNSEFEQYS
+439 S
-448 PYFQG
+448 YFQG
-453 KSKEIITAGALLDTV
+453 KSKEMIAAGALLDTV
-468 YFCVIDCILD
+468 YFCVIACFLE
-478 FDSQPIAPL
+478 FDSQPITML
-487 IYSILYDSQT
+487 IRSVLSDSQT

-503 DAVSEHF
+503 DAVSEQF

-521 KLKILQHS
+521 KLKILRHS

-634 PAPEHFIPLTE
+634 TAPKHFIPLTE

-685 SLQKLHRPVIVFDT
+685 SLQKLHRPVI
-699 SESFTEEEIL
+699 ESFTEEEIL

-717 ETAEKK
+717 ETAEQD
-723 VQAYIAEHITFH
+723 VRAYIAEHITFH

-743 VDLLKLGDSGNGEDT
+743 VDLLKLGDSGNEEDT

-791 GNVDMTSLYEVLTS
+791 GNVDMASLYEVLTS

-831 DWGELIEESKD
+831 DWGELIEESKN

-913 ATQFLPKSAQVR
+913 ATQFLPKSTQVR

-946 AAKLLNIDPQALT
+946 AAKLLQVDSKELT

>member
-1 MNGSPN
+1 MYGMSTAEQLIAINHMQVAANHAVPSGAMPFQEVLRVYGED
-7 MQITPDVNQALANAN
+7 QIT
-22 IPLSPALTQYFQQ
+22 
-35 NVTPYLDQLQYQM
+35 
-48 YQTQVSLQDTLQ
+48 
-60 FFVNQNRCQLAEID
+60 
-74 RLKQVRQTM
+74 
-83 PRMFCERQI
+83 
-92 DGYGVCIDHGNQ
+92 GVGSCIDYEKRKIKRI
-104 TLVGKLRI
+104 GKLRI
-112 RSVHHCYI
+112 HSIHHCYI
-120 DKDGYRKEL
+120 DKDGQRKEF
-129 LYVLYS
+129 LYVSYS
-135 SMDDNIHS
+135 SMDDSTHL
-143 AVVPRDKLAS
+143 AVVPCDKLAS
-153 KNLLPLFESFQWVCK
+153 KNLLPLFEAFQWVCK

-176 VAHCIN
+176 IAYCIHC
-182 NFAQKRILYISEYP
+182 FLPKSTQYFPEYA
-196 GFSFV
+196 GFSFIEQ
-201 KSKEG
+201 SEN
-206 STLVQFCCNRNQ
+206 STFIRFDCNRKC
-218 FGMNPLKHCSPYFTK
+218 FDMKLLKHCSPYFTK

-265 SLCGLLSSFFREEK
+265 SLCGLLSSFFRKEK
-279 YSTERI
+279 YSMERI

-344 DKKRTEMLQHILTEN
+344 DKKRTEMFQHILTEN
-359 DSMDCQ
+359 DNMDCQ
-365 PHNLAIFSTHAQYLL
+365 PHNHAIFSTHAQYLL

-393 FAPAMTKEEEAEMCD
+393 FAPAMTTEEEAEMCD
-408 DLNYLINTIAS
+408 DLNYLVNIIIS
-419 YICKNYELFR
+419 RICKSYTVLPGSFR
-429 DRFKQNFIDI
+429 DEFHEQIDLYT
-439 FNSEFEQYS
+439 S
-448 PYFQG
+448 YFQG
-453 KSKEIITAGALLDTV
+453 KSKEIIAAGALLDTV
-468 YFCVIDCILD
+468 YFCVINCILE
-478 FDSQPIAPL
+478 FDSQPITPL

-503 DAVSEHF
+503 DAVSEQF

-521 KLKILQHS
+521 KLKILRHS

-551 ESAIENVLIPSMR
+551 ESAMENVLIPSMR

-586 KNRYPLVV
+586 KNRYPLMV
-594 YSHHRS
+594 YSNHRS

-645 NRIGGVS
+645 NCIGGVS

-717 ETAEKK
+717 ETAEQD
-723 VQAYIAEHITFH
+723 VRAYIAKHITFH

-781 HAAISDMIQK
+781 HAAISDMIQN
-791 GNVDMTSLYEVLTS
+791 GNVDMASLYEVLTS

-913 ATQFLPKSAQVR
+913 ATQFLPKSTQVR

>member
-1 MNGSPN
+1 
-7 MQITPDVNQALANAN
+7 
-22 IPLSPALTQYFQQ
+22 
-35 NVTPYLDQLQYQM
+35 
-48 YQTQVSLQDTLQ
+48 
-60 FFVNQNRCQLAEID
+60 
-74 RLKQVRQTM
+74 M

-196 GFSFV
+196 GFSFIEQ
-201 KSKEG
+201 SEN
-206 STLVQFCCNRNQ
+206 STFIRFDCNRKC
-218 FGMNPLKHCSPYFTK
+218 FDMKLLKHCSPYFTK

-265 SLCGLLSSFFREEK
+265 SLCGLLSSFFRKEK
-279 YSTERI
+279 YSMERI

-330 DETVILSDRSIIDD
+330 DETIILSDRSIIDD
-344 DKKRTEMLQHILTEN
+344 DKKR
-359 DSMDCQ
+359 
-365 PHNLAIFSTHAQYLL
+365 
-380 PPEKKICLTLPEN
+380 
-393 FAPAMTKEEEAEMCD
+393 
-408 DLNYLINTIAS
+408 
-419 YICKNYELFR
+419 
-429 DRFKQNFIDI
+429 
-439 FNSEFEQYS
+439 
-448 PYFQG
+448 
-453 KSKEIITAGALLDTV
+453 AGALLDTV
-468 YFCVIDCILD
+468 YSCMIAYFLE
-478 FDSQPIAPL
+478 FDSQPITML
-487 IYSILYDSQT
+487 IRSVLSDSQT
-497 VSGTSE
+497 VSDTSE
-503 DAVSEHF
+503 DAVSEQF

-521 KLKILQHS
+521 KLKILRHS

-536 GTNQLIVKDKLLILE
+536 GTNQLIVKEDLLILE

-594 YSHHRS
+594 YSNHRS

-717 ETAEKK
+717 ETAEQD
-723 VQAYIAEHITFH
+723 VRAYIAEHITFH

-781 HAAISDMIQK
+781 HAVISDMIQN
-791 GNVDMTSLYEVLTS
+791 GNVDMASLYEVLTS

-842 IIIISTKAVRSNG
+842 III
-855 GSGLIDMLLMS
+855 
-866 LYYYQQAHGEKQL
+866 
-879 SVFIDEIR
+879 
-887 TQNLST
+887 
-893 KGPIAKILTESRKN
+893 
-907 RMSLNF
+907 
-913 ATQFLPKSAQVR
+913 
-925 EIMDNAAI
+925 
-933 HAFFPLDDRTAAS
+933 
-946 AAKLLNIDPQALT
+946 
-959 LLETGEC
+959 
-966 YIKGTFYNQNRQ
+966 
-978 KAIPG
+978 
-983 ILHGTTYRN
+983 
-992 FKKAKPK
+992 KK
-999 LHKRPFIDV
+999 H
-1008 PCFDEK
+1008 
-1014 RCNFPP
+1014 
-1020 AKN
+1020 

>member
-1 MNGSPN
+1 MNGMYGMSTAEQLIAINHMQVAANHAVPSGA
-7 MQITPDVNQALANAN
+7 MPFQEVLRVYGEDQIT
-22 IPLSPALTQYFQQ
+22 
-35 NVTPYLDQLQYQM
+35 
-48 YQTQVSLQDTLQ
+48 
-60 FFVNQNRCQLAEID
+60 
-74 RLKQVRQTM
+74 
-83 PRMFCERQI
+83 
-92 DGYGVCIDHGNQ
+92 GVGSCIDQ
-104 TLVGKLRI
+104 EKRKIKRIGKLRI
-112 RSVHHCYI
+112 HSIHHCYI
-120 DKDGYRKEL
+120 DKDGQRKEF
-129 LYVLYS
+129 LYVSYS
-135 SMDDNIHS
+135 SMDDSTHL
-143 AVVPRDKLAS
+143 AVVPCDKLAS
-153 KNLLPLFESFQWVCK
+153 KNLLPLFESFQWMCK

-176 VAHCIN
+176 IAYCIRC
-182 NFAQKRILYISEYP
+182 FPPKSTQYFPEYA
-196 GFSFV
+196 GFSFIEQ
-201 KSKEG
+201 SEN
-206 STLVQFCCNRNQ
+206 STSIRFDCNRKC
-218 FGMNPLKHCSPYFTK
+218 FDMKLLKHCSPYFTK

-279 YSTERI
+279 YSMERI

-316 SNKSAVKTELLHAK
+316 SNKRAVRTELLHAK

-393 FAPAMTKEEEAEMCD
+393 FALAMTKEEEAEMCD
-408 DLNYLINTIAS
+408 DLNYLVNFIIS
-419 YICKNYELFR
+419 CICKSYTVLPGAFR
-429 DRFKQNFIDI
+429 DEFHEQIDLYT
-439 FNSEFEQYS
+439 S
-448 PYFQG
+448 YFQG
-453 KSKEIITAGALLDTV
+453 KSKEMIAAGALLDTV
-468 YFCVIDCILD
+468 YFCVIACFLE
-478 FDSQPIAPL
+478 FDSQPITML
-487 IYSILYDSQT
+487 IRSVLSDSQT

-503 DAVSEHF
+503 DAVSEQF

-521 KLKILQHS
+521 KLKILRHS

-551 ESAIENVLIPSMR
+551 ESAMENVLIPSMR

-717 ETAEKK
+717 ETAEQD
-723 VQAYIAEHITFH
+723 VRAYIAEHITFH

-781 HAAISDMIQK
+781 HAAISDMIQN
-791 GNVDMTSLYEVLTS
+791 GNVDMASLYEVLTS

-842 IIIISTKAVRSNG
+842 III
-855 GSGLIDMLLMS
+855 
-866 LYYYQQAHGEKQL
+866 
-879 SVFIDEIR
+879 
-887 TQNLST
+887 
-893 KGPIAKILTESRKN
+893 
-907 RMSLNF
+907 
-913 ATQFLPKSAQVR
+913 
-925 EIMDNAAI
+925 
-933 HAFFPLDDRTAAS
+933 
-946 AAKLLNIDPQALT
+946 
-959 LLETGEC
+959 
-966 YIKGTFYNQNRQ
+966 
-978 KAIPG
+978 
-983 ILHGTTYRN
+983 
-992 FKKAKPK
+992 KK
-999 LHKRPFIDV
+999 H
-1008 PCFDEK
+1008 
-1014 RCNFPP
+1014 
-1020 AKN
+1020 

>member
-1 MNGSPN
+1 MYGMSTAEQLIAINHMQVAANHAVPSGAMPFQEVLRVYGED
-7 MQITPDVNQALANAN
+7 QITG
-22 IPLSPALTQYFQQ
+22 I
-35 NVTPYLDQLQYQM
+35 
-48 YQTQVSLQDTLQ
+48 
-60 FFVNQNRCQLAEID
+60 
-74 RLKQVRQTM
+74 
-83 PRMFCERQI
+83 
-92 DGYGVCIDHGNQ
+92 GGCIDYEKRKIKRI
-104 TLVGKLRI
+104 GKLRI
-112 RSVHHCYI
+112 YSICHCYI
-120 DKDGYRKEL
+120 DKDGQQKEF

-135 SMDDNIHS
+135 STDDNTHL
-143 AVVPRDKLAS
+143 AVVPCDKLAS
-153 KNLLPLFESFQWVCK
+153 KNLLPLFEAFQWVCK

-176 VAHCIN
+176 IAYCIHC
-182 NFAQKRILYISEYP
+182 FLPKSTQYFPEYA
-196 GFSFV
+196 GFSFIEQ
-201 KSKEG
+201 SEN
-206 STLVQFCCNRNQ
+206 STFIRFDCNRKC
-218 FGMNPLKHCSPYFTK
+218 FDMKLLKHCSPYFTK

-265 SLCGLLSSFFREEK
+265 SLCGLLSSFFRKEK
-279 YSTERI
+279 YSMERI

-359 DSMDCQ
+359 DNMDCQ

-393 FAPAMTKEEEAEMCD
+393 FAPAMTTEEEAEMCD
-408 DLNYLINTIAS
+408 DLNYLVNIIIS
-419 YICKNYELFR
+419 RICKSYTVLPGSFR
-429 DRFKQNFIDI
+429 DEFHEQIDLYT
-439 FNSEFEQYS
+439 S
-448 PYFQG
+448 YFQG
-453 KSKEIITAGALLDTV
+453 KSKEIIAAGALLDTV
-468 YFCVIDCILD
+468 YFCVINCILE
-478 FDSQPIAPL
+478 FDSQPITPL

-503 DAVSEHF
+503 DAVSEQF

-521 KLKILQHS
+521 KLKILRHS

-551 ESAIENVLIPSMR
+551 ESAMENVLIPSMR

-594 YSHHRS
+594 YSNHRS

-645 NRIGGVS
+645 NCIGGVS

-717 ETAEKK
+717 ETAEKE

-776 QQAAV
+776 QQATV
-781 HAAISDMIQK
+781 HAAISDMIQN
-791 GNVDMTSLYEVLTS
+791 GNVDMASLYEVLTS

-913 ATQFLPKSAQVR
+913 ATQFLPKSTQVR

>member
-1 MNGSPN
+1 MNGMYGMSDVERLIAVNHMQVAANHAVPSGA
-7 MQITPDVNQALANAN
+7 MPFQEVLRVYGEDQIT
-22 IPLSPALTQYFQQ
+22 
-35 NVTPYLDQLQYQM
+35 
-48 YQTQVSLQDTLQ
+48 
-60 FFVNQNRCQLAEID
+60 
-74 RLKQVRQTM
+74 
-83 PRMFCERQI
+83 
-92 DGYGVCIDHGNQ
+92 GVGSCIDYEKRKIKRI
-104 TLVGKLRI
+104 GKLRI
-112 RSVHHCYI
+112 HSIHHCYI
-120 DKDGYRKEL
+120 DKDGQRKEF
-129 LYVLYS
+129 LYVSYS
-135 SMDDNIHS
+135 SMDDSTHL
-143 AVVPRDKLAS
+143 AVVPCDKLAS
-153 KNLLPLFESFQWVCK
+153 KNLLPLFESFQWMCK

-176 VAHCIN
+176 IAHCIRC
-182 NFAQKRILYISEYP
+182 FPPKSTQYFPEYA
-196 GFSFV
+196 GFSFIEQ
-201 KSKEG
+201 SEN
-206 STLVQFCCNRNQ
+206 STSIRFDCNRKC
-218 FGMNPLKHCSPYFTK
+218 FDMKLLKHCSPYFTK

-279 YSTERI
+279 YSMERI

-344 DKKRTEMLQHILTEN
+344 DKKR
-359 DSMDCQ
+359 
-365 PHNLAIFSTHAQYLL
+365 
-380 PPEKKICLTLPEN
+380 
-393 FAPAMTKEEEAEMCD
+393 
-408 DLNYLINTIAS
+408 
-419 YICKNYELFR
+419 
-429 DRFKQNFIDI
+429 
-439 FNSEFEQYS
+439 
-448 PYFQG
+448 
-453 KSKEIITAGALLDTV
+453 AGALLDTV

-503 DAVSEHF
+503 DAVSEQF

-521 KLKILQHS
+521 KLKILRHS

-600 LRPALIALKSDRIL
+600 LRPALIALKNDRIL

-717 ETAEKK
+717 ETAEKD
-723 VQAYIAEHITFH
+723 VRAYIAEHITFH

-776 QQAAV
+776 QQATV
-781 HAAISDMIQK
+781 HAAISDMIQN

-842 IIIISTKAVRSNG
+842 III
-855 GSGLIDMLLMS
+855 
-866 LYYYQQAHGEKQL
+866 
-879 SVFIDEIR
+879 
-887 TQNLST
+887 
-893 KGPIAKILTESRKN
+893 
-907 RMSLNF
+907 
-913 ATQFLPKSAQVR
+913 
-925 EIMDNAAI
+925 
-933 HAFFPLDDRTAAS
+933 
-946 AAKLLNIDPQALT
+946 
-959 LLETGEC
+959 
-966 YIKGTFYNQNRQ
+966 
-978 KAIPG
+978 
-983 ILHGTTYRN
+983 
-992 FKKAKPK
+992 KK
-999 LHKRPFIDV
+999 H
-1008 PCFDEK
+1008 
-1014 RCNFPP
+1014 
-1020 AKN
+1020 

>member
-1 MNGSPN
+1 MNGMYGMSTAEQLIAINHMQVAANHAVPSGA
-7 MQITPDVNQALANAN
+7 MPFQEVLRVYGEDQIT
-22 IPLSPALTQYFQQ
+22 
-35 NVTPYLDQLQYQM
+35 
-48 YQTQVSLQDTLQ
+48 
-60 FFVNQNRCQLAEID
+60 
-74 RLKQVRQTM
+74 
-83 PRMFCERQI
+83 
-92 DGYGVCIDHGNQ
+92 GVGSCIDYEKRKIKRI
-104 TLVGKLRI
+104 GKLRI
-112 RSVHHCYI
+112 HSICHCYI

-129 LYVLYS
+129 LYVLYFS
-135 SMDDNIHS
+135 TDDNIHS
-143 AVVPRDKLAS
+143 AVIPRDKLAS
-153 KNLLPLFESFQWVCK
+153 KNLLPLFESFQWMCK

-176 VAHCIN
+176 IAHCIHC
-182 NFAQKRILYISEYP
+182 FPQKSTQYFPEYA
-196 GFSFV
+196 GFSFIEQ
-201 KSKEG
+201 SEN
-206 STLVQFCCNRNQ
+206 STFIRFDCNRKC
-218 FGMNPLKHCSPYFTK
+218 FDMKLLKHCSPYFTK

-265 SLCGLLSSFFREEK
+265 SLCGLLSSFFRKEK
-279 YSTERI
+279 YSMERI

-344 DKKRTEMLQHILTEN
+344 DKKR
-359 DSMDCQ
+359 
-365 PHNLAIFSTHAQYLL
+365 
-380 PPEKKICLTLPEN
+380 
-393 FAPAMTKEEEAEMCD
+393 
-408 DLNYLINTIAS
+408 
-419 YICKNYELFR
+419 
-429 DRFKQNFIDI
+429 
-439 FNSEFEQYS
+439 
-448 PYFQG
+448 
-453 KSKEIITAGALLDTV
+453 AGAVLNTV
-468 YFCVIDCILD
+468 YFCVINCILD

-717 ETAEKK
+717 ETAEQD
-723 VQAYIAEHITFH
+723 VRAYIAEHITFH

-781 HAAISDMIQK
+781 HAAISDMIQN
-791 GNVDMTSLYEVLTS
+791 GNVDMASLYEVLTS

-842 IIIISTKAVRSNG
+842 III
-855 GSGLIDMLLMS
+855 
-866 LYYYQQAHGEKQL
+866 
-879 SVFIDEIR
+879 
-887 TQNLST
+887 
-893 KGPIAKILTESRKN
+893 
-907 RMSLNF
+907 
-913 ATQFLPKSAQVR
+913 
-925 EIMDNAAI
+925 
-933 HAFFPLDDRTAAS
+933 
-946 AAKLLNIDPQALT
+946 
-959 LLETGEC
+959 
-966 YIKGTFYNQNRQ
+966 
-978 KAIPG
+978 
-983 ILHGTTYRN
+983 
-992 FKKAKPK
+992 KK
-999 LHKRPFIDV
+999 H
-1008 PCFDEK
+1008 
-1014 RCNFPP
+1014 
-1020 AKN
+1020 

>member
-1 MNGSPN
+1 MNGMYRMSDVERLIAVNHMQVAANHAVPSGA
-7 MQITPDVNQALANAN
+7 MPFQEVLRVYGEDQIT
-22 IPLSPALTQYFQQ
+22 
-35 NVTPYLDQLQYQM
+35 
-48 YQTQVSLQDTLQ
+48 
-60 FFVNQNRCQLAEID
+60 
-74 RLKQVRQTM
+74 
-83 PRMFCERQI
+83 
-92 DGYGVCIDHGNQ
+92 GVGSCIDYEKRKIKRI
-104 TLVGKLRI
+104 GKLRI
-112 RSVHHCYI
+112 HSIHHCYI
-120 DKDGYRKEL
+120 DKDGQRKEF
-129 LYVLYS
+129 LYVSYS
-135 SMDDNIHS
+135 SMDDSTHL
-143 AVVPRDKLAS
+143 AVVPCDKLAS
-153 KNLLPLFESFQWVCK
+153 KNLLPLFESFQWMCK

-176 VAHCIN
+176 IAHCIRC
-182 NFAQKRILYISEYP
+182 FPPKSTQYFPEYA
-196 GFSFV
+196 GFSFIEQ
-201 KSKEG
+201 SEN
-206 STLVQFCCNRNQ
+206 STSIRFDCNRKC
-218 FGMNPLKHCSPYFTK
+218 FDMKLLKHCSPYFTK

-279 YSTERI
+279 YSMERI

-344 DKKRTEMLQHILTEN
+344 DKKR
-359 DSMDCQ
+359 
-365 PHNLAIFSTHAQYLL
+365 
-380 PPEKKICLTLPEN
+380 
-393 FAPAMTKEEEAEMCD
+393 
-408 DLNYLINTIAS
+408 
-419 YICKNYELFR
+419 
-429 DRFKQNFIDI
+429 
-439 FNSEFEQYS
+439 
-448 PYFQG
+448 
-453 KSKEIITAGALLDTV
+453 AGALLDTV

-503 DAVSEHF
+503 DAVSEQF

-521 KLKILQHS
+521 KLKILRHS

-600 LRPALIALKSDRIL
+600 LRPALIALKNDRIL

-620 MIEESRYAEWYSTA
+620 MIE
-634 PAPEHFIPLTE
+634 
-645 NRIGGVS
+645 
-652 YQVFDEKR
+652 
-660 KDNMHFFALGK
+660 
-671 SGSGKTHCL
+671 
-680 TERMV
+680 
-685 SLQKLHRPVIVFDT
+685 
-699 SESFTEEEIL
+699 
-709 EKLSVGCG
+709 
-717 ETAEKK
+717 
-723 VQAYIAEHITFH
+723 
-735 RIEEDGIP
+735 
-743 VDLLKLGDSGNGEDT
+743 
-758 IRKIESIVESHNP
+758 
-771 NMGSK
+771 
-776 QQAAV
+776 
-781 HAAISDMIQK
+781 
-791 GNVDMTSLYEVLTS
+791 
-805 EQIPYDLADQLAD
+805 
-818 TLSFFVNFKANDR
+818 
-831 DWGELIEESKD
+831 
-842 IIIISTKAVRSNG
+842 
-855 GSGLIDMLLMS
+855 
-866 LYYYQQAHGEKQL
+866 
-879 SVFIDEIR
+879 
-887 TQNLST
+887 
-893 KGPIAKILTESRKN
+893 ESRKN

-913 ATQFLPKSAQVR
+913 ATQFLPKSTQVR

-946 AAKLLNIDPQALT
+946 AAKLLNIDSKELT

-992 FKKAKPK
+992 FKKSKPESSS
-999 LHKRPFIDV
+999 HSFIDV

>member
-1 MNGSPN
+1 MNGMYGMSTAEQLIAINHMQVAANHAVPSGA
-7 MQITPDVNQALANAN
+7 MPFQEVLRVYGEDQIT
-22 IPLSPALTQYFQQ
+22 
-35 NVTPYLDQLQYQM
+35 
-48 YQTQVSLQDTLQ
+48 
-60 FFVNQNRCQLAEID
+60 
-74 RLKQVRQTM
+74 
-83 PRMFCERQI
+83 
-92 DGYGVCIDHGNQ
+92 GVGSCIDYEKRKIKRI
-104 TLVGKLRI
+104 GKLRI
-112 RSVHHCYI
+112 HSIHHCYI
-120 DKDGYRKEL
+120 DKDGQRKEF
-129 LYVLYS
+129 LYVSYS
-135 SMDDNIHS
+135 SMDDSTHL
-143 AVVPRDKLAS
+143 AVVPCDKLAS
-153 KNLLPLFESFQWVCK
+153 KNLLPLFEAFQWVCK

-176 VAHCIN
+176 IAYCIHC
-182 NFAQKRILYISEYP
+182 FLPKSTQYFPEYA
-196 GFSFV
+196 GFSFIEQ
-201 KSKEG
+201 SEN
-206 STLVQFCCNRNQ
+206 STFIRFDCNRKC
-218 FGMNPLKHCSPYFTK
+218 FDMKLLKHCSPYFTK

-265 SLCGLLSSFFREEK
+265 SLCGLLSSFFRKEK
-279 YSTERI
+279 YSMERI

-359 DSMDCQ
+359 DNMDCQ

-393 FAPAMTKEEEAEMCD
+393 FAPAMTTEEEAEMCD
-408 DLNYLINTIAS
+408 DLNYLVNIIIS
-419 YICKNYELFR
+419 RICKSYTVLPGSFR
-429 DRFKQNFIDI
+429 DEFHEQIDLYT
-439 FNSEFEQYS
+439 S
-448 PYFQG
+448 YFQG
-453 KSKEIITAGALLDTV
+453 KSKEIIAAGALLDTV

-717 ETAEKK
+717 ETAEKD
-723 VQAYIAEHITFH
+723 VRAYIAEHITFH

-743 VDLLKLGDSGNGEDT
+743 VDLLKLGDSGNWEDT

-781 HAAISDMIQK
+781 HAAISDMIQN
-791 GNVDMTSLYEVLTS
+791 GNVDMASLYEVLTS

-913 ATQFLPKSAQVR
+913 ATQFLPKSTQVR

-946 AAKLLNIDPQALT
+946 AAKLLQVDSKELT

-992 FKKAKPK
+992 FKKSKPESSS
-999 LHKRPFIDV
+999 HSFIDV

>member
-1 MNGSPN
+1 MNGMYGMSTAEQLIAINHMQVAANHAVPSGA
-7 MQITPDVNQALANAN
+7 MPFQEVLRVYGEDQITG
-22 IPLSPALTQYFQQ
+22 I
-35 NVTPYLDQLQYQM
+35 
-48 YQTQVSLQDTLQ
+48 
-60 FFVNQNRCQLAEID
+60 
-74 RLKQVRQTM
+74 
-83 PRMFCERQI
+83 
-92 DGYGVCIDHGNQ
+92 GGCIDYEKRKIKRI
-104 TLVGKLRI
+104 GKLRI
-112 RSVHHCYI
+112 YSICHCYI
-120 DKDGYRKEL
+120 DKDGQQKEF

-135 SMDDNIHS
+135 STDDNTHL
-143 AVVPRDKLAS
+143 AVVPCDKLAS
-153 KNLLPLFESFQWVCK
+153 KNLLPLFEAFQWVCK

-176 VAHCIN
+176 IAYCIHC
-182 NFAQKRILYISEYP
+182 FLPKSTQYFPEYA
-196 GFSFV
+196 GFSFIEQ
-201 KSKEG
+201 SEN
-206 STLVQFCCNRNQ
+206 STFIRFDCNRKC
-218 FGMNPLKHCSPYFTK
+218 FDMKLLKHCSPYFTK

-265 SLCGLLSSFFREEK
+265 SLCGLLSSFFRKEK
-279 YSTERI
+279 YSMERI

-359 DSMDCQ
+359 DNMDCQ

-393 FAPAMTKEEEAEMCD
+393 FAPAMTTEEEAEMCD
-408 DLNYLINTIAS
+408 DLNYLVNIIIS
-419 YICKNYELFR
+419 RICKSYTVLPGSFR
-429 DRFKQNFIDI
+429 DEFHEQIDLYT
-439 FNSEFEQYS
+439 S
-448 PYFQG
+448 YFQG
-453 KSKEIITAGALLDTV
+453 KSKEIIAAGALLDTV
-468 YFCVIDCILD
+468 YFCVINCILE
-478 FDSQPIAPL
+478 FDSQPITPL

-503 DAVSEHF
+503 DAVSEQF

-521 KLKILQHS
+521 KLKILRHS

-551 ESAIENVLIPSMR
+551 ESAMENVLIPSMR

-594 YSHHRS
+594 YSNHRS

-645 NRIGGVS
+645 NCIGGVS

-717 ETAEKK
+717 ETAEQD
-723 VQAYIAEHITFH
+723 VRAYIAKHITFH

-781 HAAISDMIQK
+781 HAAISDMIQN
-791 GNVDMTSLYEVLTS
+791 GNVDMASLYEVLTS

-913 ATQFLPKSAQVR
+913 ATQFLPKSTQVR

>member
-1 MNGSPN
+1 MYETNGLSMAELLIFMNQMEVAAYPMPVATYPVPETTNYIAPN
-7 MQITPDVNQALANAN
+7 ETMPFQEVLRVYGEDQIT
-22 IPLSPALTQYFQQ
+22 
-35 NVTPYLDQLQYQM
+35 
-48 YQTQVSLQDTLQ
+48 
-60 FFVNQNRCQLAEID
+60 
-74 RLKQVRQTM
+74 
-83 PRMFCERQI
+83 
-92 DGYGVCIDHGNQ
+92 GVGSCIDYEKRKIKRI
-104 TLVGKLRI
+104 GKLRI
-112 RSVHHCYI
+112 HSVHHCYI

-135 SMDDNIHS
+135 STDDNIHS

-153 KNLLPLFESFQWVCK
+153 KNLLPLFESFQWMCK

-196 GFSFV
+196 GFSFA

-206 STLVQFCCNRNQ
+206 RTLVQFCCNKNQ
-218 FGMNPLKHCSPYFTK
+218 FGMNLLKHCSPYFTK

-279 YSTERI
+279 YSMERI

-359 DSMDCQ
+359 DNMDCQ

-393 FAPAMTKEEEAEMCD
+393 FAPAMTKEEEAEMCE
-408 DLNYLINTIAS
+408 DLNYLVNIIIS
-419 YICKNYELFR
+419 RICKSYTVLPGAFR
-429 DRFKQNFIDI
+429 DEFHEQIDLYT
-439 FNSEFEQYS
+439 S
-448 PYFQG
+448 YFQG
-453 KSKEIITAGALLDTV
+453 KSKEMIAAGALLDTV
-468 YFCVIDCILD
+468 YSCMIAYFLE
-478 FDSQPIAPL
+478 FDSQPITML
-487 IYSILYDSQT
+487 IRSVLSDSQT

-503 DAVSEHF
+503 DAVSEQF

-521 KLKILQHS
+521 KLKILRHS

-551 ESAIENVLIPSMR
+551 ESAMENVLIPSMR

-645 NRIGGVS
+645 NCIGGVS

-717 ETAEKK
+717 ETAEKD
-723 VQAYIAEHITFH
+723 VRAYIAEHITFH

-791 GNVDMTSLYEVLTS
+791 GNVDMTSLYKMLTS

-831 DWGELIEESKD
+831 DWGKLIEESKD

-913 ATQFLPKSAQVR
+913 ATQFLPKSTQVR

-946 AAKLLNIDPQALT
+946 AAKLLQVDSKELT

-992 FKKAKPK
+992 FKKSKPESSS
-999 LHKRPFIDV
+999 HSFIDV

-1014 RCNFPP
+1014 RYNFPP

>member
-1 MNGSPN
+1 MYETNGLSMAELLIFMNQMEVAAYPMPVATYPVPETTNYIAPN
-7 MQITPDVNQALANAN
+7 ETMPFQEVLRVYGEDQIT
-22 IPLSPALTQYFQQ
+22 
-35 NVTPYLDQLQYQM
+35 
-48 YQTQVSLQDTLQ
+48 
-60 FFVNQNRCQLAEID
+60 
-74 RLKQVRQTM
+74 
-83 PRMFCERQI
+83 
-92 DGYGVCIDHGNQ
+92 GVGSCIDYEKRKIKRI
-104 TLVGKLRI
+104 GKLRI
-112 RSVHHCYI
+112 HSVHHCYI

-135 SMDDNIHS
+135 STDDNIHS

-153 KNLLPLFESFQWVCK
+153 KNLLPLFESFQWMCK

-196 GFSFV
+196 GFSFA

-206 STLVQFCCNRNQ
+206 RTLVQFCCNKNQ
-218 FGMNPLKHCSPYFTK
+218 FGMNLLKHCSPYFTK

-279 YSTERI
+279 YSMERI

-359 DSMDCQ
+359 DNMDCQ

-393 FAPAMTKEEEAEMCD
+393 FAPAMTKEEEAEMCE
-408 DLNYLINTIAS
+408 DLNYLVNIIIS
-419 YICKNYELFR
+419 RICKSYTVLPGAFR
-429 DRFKQNFIDI
+429 DEFHEQIDLYT
-439 FNSEFEQYS
+439 S
-448 PYFQG
+448 YFQG
-453 KSKEIITAGALLDTV
+453 KSKEMIAAGALLDTV
-468 YFCVIDCILD
+468 YSCMIAYFLE
-478 FDSQPIAPL
+478 FDSQPITML
-487 IYSILYDSQT
+487 IRSVLSDSQT

-503 DAVSEHF
+503 DAVSEQF

-521 KLKILQHS
+521 KLKILRHS

-551 ESAIENVLIPSMR
+551 ESAMENVLIPSMR

-645 NRIGGVS
+645 NCIGGVS

-717 ETAEKK
+717 ETAEKD
-723 VQAYIAEHITFH
+723 VRAYIAEHITFH

-791 GNVDMTSLYEVLTS
+791 GNVDMTSLYKMLTS

-831 DWGELIEESKD
+831 DWGKLIEESKD

-879 SVFIDEIR
+879 SVFINEIR

-913 ATQFLPKSAQVR
+913 ATQFLPKSTQVR

-946 AAKLLNIDPQALT
+946 AAKLLQVDSKELT
-959 LLETGEC
+959 LLEMGEC

-999 LHKRPFIDV
+999 LHKCPFIDV

>member
-1 MNGSPN
+1 MNGMYGMSTAEQLIAINHMQVAANHAVPSGA
-7 MQITPDVNQALANAN
+7 MPFQEVLRVYGEDQIT
-22 IPLSPALTQYFQQ
+22 
-35 NVTPYLDQLQYQM
+35 
-48 YQTQVSLQDTLQ
+48 
-60 FFVNQNRCQLAEID
+60 
-74 RLKQVRQTM
+74 
-83 PRMFCERQI
+83 
-92 DGYGVCIDHGNQ
+92 GVGSCIDQ
-104 TLVGKLRI
+104 EKRKIKRIGKLRI
-112 RSVHHCYI
+112 HSIHHCYI
-120 DKDGYRKEL
+120 DKDGQRKEF
-129 LYVLYS
+129 LYVSYS
-135 SMDDNIHS
+135 SMDDSTHL
-143 AVVPRDKLAS
+143 AVVPCDKLAS
-153 KNLLPLFESFQWVCK
+153 KNLLPLFESFQWMCK

-196 GFSFV
+196 GFSFA

-206 STLVQFCCNRNQ
+206 RTLVQFCCNKNQ
-218 FGMNPLKHCSPYFTK
+218 SGMNLLKHCSPYFTK

-279 YSTERI
+279 YSMERI

-316 SNKSAVKTELLHAK
+316 SNKRAVRTELLHAK

-393 FAPAMTKEEEAEMCD
+393 FALAMTKEEEAEMCD
-408 DLNYLINTIAS
+408 DLNYLVNFIIS
-419 YICKNYELFR
+419 CICKSYTVLPGAFQDEFHE
-429 DRFKQNFIDI
+429 QIDLYT
-439 FNSEFEQYS
+439 S
-448 PYFQG
+448 YFQG
-453 KSKEIITAGALLDTV
+453 KSKEMIAAGALLDTV
-468 YFCVIDCILD
+468 YSCMIAYFLE
-478 FDSQPIAPL
+478 FDSQPITML
-487 IYSILYDSQT
+487 IRSVLSDSQT

-503 DAVSEHF
+503 DAVSEQF

-521 KLKILQHS
+521 KLKILRHS

-536 GTNQLIVKDKLLILE
+536 GTNQLIVKNKLLILE

-645 NRIGGVS
+645 NHIGGVS

-717 ETAEKK
+717 ETAEKD
-723 VQAYIAEHITFH
+723 VRAYIAKHITFH

-743 VDLLKLGDSGNGEDT
+743 VDLLKLGDSGNWEDT

-781 HAAISDMIQK
+781 HAAISDMIQN
-791 GNVDMTSLYEVLTS
+791 GNVDMASLYEVLTS

-842 IIIISTKAVRSNG
+842 III
-855 GSGLIDMLLMS
+855 
-866 LYYYQQAHGEKQL
+866 
-879 SVFIDEIR
+879 
-887 TQNLST
+887 
-893 KGPIAKILTESRKN
+893 
-907 RMSLNF
+907 
-913 ATQFLPKSAQVR
+913 
-925 EIMDNAAI
+925 
-933 HAFFPLDDRTAAS
+933 
-946 AAKLLNIDPQALT
+946 
-959 LLETGEC
+959 
-966 YIKGTFYNQNRQ
+966 
-978 KAIPG
+978 
-983 ILHGTTYRN
+983 
-992 FKKAKPK
+992 KK
-999 LHKRPFIDV
+999 H
-1008 PCFDEK
+1008 
-1014 RCNFPP
+1014 
-1020 AKN
+1020 

>member
-1 MNGSPN
+1 MNGMYGMSTAEQLIAINHMQVAANHAVPSGA
-7 MQITPDVNQALANAN
+7 MPFQEVLRVYGEDQIT
-22 IPLSPALTQYFQQ
+22 
-35 NVTPYLDQLQYQM
+35 
-48 YQTQVSLQDTLQ
+48 
-60 FFVNQNRCQLAEID
+60 
-74 RLKQVRQTM
+74 
-83 PRMFCERQI
+83 
-92 DGYGVCIDHGNQ
+92 GVGSCIDQ
-104 TLVGKLRI
+104 EKRKIKRIGKLRI
-112 RSVHHCYI
+112 HSIHHCYI
-120 DKDGYRKEL
+120 DKDGQRKEF
-129 LYVLYS
+129 LYVSYS
-135 SMDDNIHS
+135 SMDDSTHL
-143 AVVPRDKLAS
+143 AVVPCDKLAS
-153 KNLLPLFESFQWVCK
+153 KNLLPLFESFQWMCK

-176 VAHCIN
+176 IAYCIRC
-182 NFAQKRILYISEYP
+182 FPPKSTQYFPEYA
-196 GFSFV
+196 GFSFIEQ
-201 KSKEG
+201 SEN
-206 STLVQFCCNRNQ
+206 STSIRFDCNRKC
-218 FGMNPLKHCSPYFTK
+218 FDMKLLKHCSPYFTK

-265 SLCGLLSSFFREEK
+265 SLCGLLSSFFRKEK
-279 YSTERI
+279 YSMERI

-359 DSMDCQ
+359 DNMDCQ

-393 FAPAMTKEEEAEMCD
+393 FAPAMTTEEEAEMCD
-408 DLNYLINTIAS
+408 DLNYLVNFIIS
-419 YICKNYELFR
+419 CICKSYTVLPGAFR
-429 DRFKQNFIDI
+429 DEFHEQIDLYT
-439 FNSEFEQYS
+439 S
-448 PYFQG
+448 YFQG
-453 KSKEIITAGALLDTV
+453 KSKEMIAAGALLDTV
-468 YFCVIDCILD
+468 YFCVIACFLE
-478 FDSQPIAPL
+478 FDSQPITML
-487 IYSILYDSQT
+487 IRSVLSDSQT

-503 DAVSEHF
+503 DAVSEQF
-510 IAALNDAIRSG
+510 IAALNDAIRSD
-521 KLKILQHS
+521 KLKILRHS

-717 ETAEKK
+717 ETAEKE

-781 HAAISDMIQK
+781 HAAISDMIQN
-791 GNVDMTSLYEVLTS
+791 GNVDMASLYEVLTS

-842 IIIISTKAVRSNG
+842 III
-855 GSGLIDMLLMS
+855 
-866 LYYYQQAHGEKQL
+866 
-879 SVFIDEIR
+879 
-887 TQNLST
+887 
-893 KGPIAKILTESRKN
+893 
-907 RMSLNF
+907 
-913 ATQFLPKSAQVR
+913 
-925 EIMDNAAI
+925 
-933 HAFFPLDDRTAAS
+933 
-946 AAKLLNIDPQALT
+946 
-959 LLETGEC
+959 
-966 YIKGTFYNQNRQ
+966 
-978 KAIPG
+978 
-983 ILHGTTYRN
+983 
-992 FKKAKPK
+992 KK
-999 LHKRPFIDV
+999 H
-1008 PCFDEK
+1008 
-1014 RCNFPP
+1014 
-1020 AKN
+1020 

>member
-1 MNGSPN
+1 MNESPN
-7 MQITPDVNQALANAN
+7 MQITLDVNQALANAN

-35 NVTPYLDQLQYQM
+35 NVTPYLDQLRYQM

-60 FFVNQNRCQLAEID
+60 FFVNQNRCQLAEIE
-74 RLKQVRQTM
+74 RLKQVRQTI

-135 SMDDNIHS
+135 STDDNIHS

-196 GFSFV
+196 GFSFA

-206 STLVQFCCNRNQ
+206 RTLVQFCCNRNQ
-218 FGMNPLKHCSPYFTK
+218 FGMNLLKHCSPYFTK
-233 KVLPSTKDRPLGI
+233 KVLPSTKDRPLDI

-279 YSTERI
+279 YSMERI

-304 IFNRGTKPLTLC
+304 IYNRGTTPLTFC
-316 SNKSAVKTELLHAK
+316 SSKSAVKTELLHAK

-359 DSMDCQ
+359 DNMDCQ

-408 DLNYLINTIAS
+408 DLNYLVNFIIS
-419 YICKNYELFR
+419 CICKSYTVLQGAFR
-429 DRFKQNFIDI
+429 DEFHEQIDLYT
-439 FNSEFEQYS
+439 S
-448 PYFQG
+448 YFQG
-453 KSKEIITAGALLDTV
+453 KSKEMIAAGALLDTV
-468 YFCVIDCILD
+468 YSCLIACFLE
-478 FDSQPIAPL
+478 FDSQPITML
-487 IYSILYDSQT
+487 IRSVLSDSQT
-497 VSGTSE
+497 FSGTSE
-503 DAVSEHF
+503 DAVSEQF

-521 KLKILQHS
+521 KLKILRHG
-529 KEMDFQE
+529 KEMNFQE
-536 GTNQLIVKDKLLILE
+536 GTNQLIVKDDLLILE

-594 YSHHRS
+594 YSNHRS

-620 MIEESRYAEWYSTA
+620 MIEESRYAEWYSTV

-717 ETAEKK
+717 ETAEKE

-743 VDLLKLGDSGNGEDT
+743 VDLLKLGDSGNAEDT

-771 NMGSK
+771 NMGRK

-781 HAAISDMIQK
+781 HAAISDMVQK
-791 GNVDMTSLYEVLTS
+791 GNVDMASLHATLTS

-818 TLSFFVNFKANDR
+818 TLSFFENFKANDR
-831 DWGELIEESKD
+831 DWGELIEENKD
-842 IIIISTKAVRSNG
+842 IIIISTRAVCSTG

-879 SVFIDEIR
+879 SIFIDEIR

-933 HAFFPLDDRTAAS
+933 HAFFPLDDRTAGS
-946 AAKLLNIDPQALT
+946 AAKLLQVDPKELT

-966 YIKGTFYNQNRQ
+966 YIKGTFYNHNRQ
-978 KAIPG
+978 KAVPG

-992 FKKAKPK
+992 FKKSKPESSS
-999 LHKRPFIDV
+999 HSFIDV

-1020 AKN
+1020 SKN

>member
-1 MNGSPN
+1 MYETNGLSMAELLIFMNQMEVAAYPMPVATYPVPETTNYIAPN
-7 MQITPDVNQALANAN
+7 ETMPFQEVLRVYGEDQIT
-22 IPLSPALTQYFQQ
+22 
-35 NVTPYLDQLQYQM
+35 
-48 YQTQVSLQDTLQ
+48 
-60 FFVNQNRCQLAEID
+60 
-74 RLKQVRQTM
+74 
-83 PRMFCERQI
+83 
-92 DGYGVCIDHGNQ
+92 GVGSCIDYEKRKIKRI
-104 TLVGKLRI
+104 GKLRI
-112 RSVHHCYI
+112 HSIHHCYI
-120 DKDGYRKEL
+120 DKDGQRKEF
-129 LYVLYS
+129 LYVSYS
-135 SMDDNIHS
+135 SMDDSTHL
-143 AVVPRDKLAS
+143 AVVPCDKLAS

-218 FGMNPLKHCSPYFTK
+218 FGMNLLKHCSPYFTK

-279 YSTERI
+279 YSMERI

-408 DLNYLINTIAS
+408 DLNYLINIIIS
-419 YICKNYELFR
+419 RICKSYTVLPGSFR
-429 DRFKQNFIDI
+429 DEFHEQIDLYT
-439 FNSEFEQYS
+439 S
-448 PYFQG
+448 YFQG
-453 KSKEIITAGALLDTV
+453 KSKEIITASALLDTV
-468 YFCVIDCILD
+468 YSCMIACFLE
-478 FDSQPIAPL
+478 FDSQPITML
-487 IYSILYDSQT
+487 IRSVLSDSQT

-521 KLKILQHS
+521 KLKILRHS

-551 ESAIENVLIPSMR
+551 ESAMENVLIPSMR

-634 PAPEHFIPLTE
+634 PVPEHFIPLTE

-717 ETAEKK
+717 ETAEQD
-723 VQAYIAEHITFH
+723 VRAYIAEHITFH

-743 VDLLKLGDSGNGEDT
+743 VDLLKLGDSGNEEDT

-791 GNVDMTSLYEVLTS
+791 GNVDMASLYEVLTS

-831 DWGELIEESKD
+831 DWGELIEESKN

-913 ATQFLPKSAQVR
+913 ATQFLPKSTQVR

-946 AAKLLNIDPQALT
+946 AAKLLQVDSKELT

-978 KAIPG
+978 KAVPG

-999 LHKRPFIDV
+999 LHKRPLIDV

-1014 RCNFPP
+1014 RCNFSP

>member
-1 MNGSPN
+1 MNGMYGMSTAEQLIAIN
-7 MQITPDVNQALANAN
+7 HMQVAANHAVPGGAMPFQEVLRVYGEGKIT
-22 IPLSPALTQYFQQ
+22 
-35 NVTPYLDQLQYQM
+35 
-48 YQTQVSLQDTLQ
+48 
-60 FFVNQNRCQLAEID
+60 
-74 RLKQVRQTM
+74 
-83 PRMFCERQI
+83 
-92 DGYGVCIDHGNQ
+92 GVGSCIDQ
-104 TLVGKLRI
+104 EKRKIKRIGKLRI
-112 RSVHHCYI
+112 HSIHHCYI
-120 DKDGYRKEL
+120 DKDGQRKEF
-129 LYVLYS
+129 LYVSYS
-135 SMDDNIHS
+135 SMDDSTHL
-143 AVVPRDKLAS
+143 AVVPCDKLAS
-153 KNLLPLFESFQWVCK
+153 KNLLPLFESFQWMCK

-176 VAHCIN
+176 IAYCIRC
-182 NFAQKRILYISEYP
+182 FPPKSTQYFPEYA
-196 GFSFV
+196 GFSFIEQ
-201 KSKEG
+201 SEN
-206 STLVQFCCNRNQ
+206 STSIRFDCNRKC
-218 FGMNPLKHCSPYFTK
+218 FDMKLLKHCSTYFTK

-265 SLCGLLSSFFREEK
+265 SLCGLLSSFFRKEK
-279 YSTERI
+279 YSMERI

-344 DKKRTEMLQHILTEN
+344 DKKRTEMLQYILTEN
-359 DSMDCQ
+359 DNMDCQ

-393 FAPAMTKEEEAEMCD
+393 FAPAMTTKEEAEMCD
-408 DLNYLINTIAS
+408 DLNYLVNFIIS
-419 YICKNYELFR
+419 CICKSYTVLPGAFQDEFHE
-429 DRFKQNFIDI
+429 QIDLYT
-439 FNSEFEQYS
+439 S
-448 PYFQG
+448 YFQG
-453 KSKEIITAGALLDTV
+453 KSKEMIAAGALLDTV
-468 YFCVIDCILD
+468 YSCMIAYFLE
-478 FDSQPIAPL
+478 FDSQPITML
-487 IYSILYDSQT
+487 IRSVLSDSQT

-503 DAVSEHF
+503 DAVSEQF

-521 KLKILQHS
+521 KLKILRHS

-551 ESAIENVLIPSMR
+551 ESAMENVLIPSMR

-717 ETAEKK
+717 ETAEQD
-723 VQAYIAEHITFH
+723 VRAYIAEHITFH

-791 GNVDMTSLYEVLTS
+791 GNVDMTSLYKVLTS

-842 IIIISTKAVRSNG
+842 III
-855 GSGLIDMLLMS
+855 
-866 LYYYQQAHGEKQL
+866 
-879 SVFIDEIR
+879 
-887 TQNLST
+887 
-893 KGPIAKILTESRKN
+893 
-907 RMSLNF
+907 
-913 ATQFLPKSAQVR
+913 
-925 EIMDNAAI
+925 
-933 HAFFPLDDRTAAS
+933 
-946 AAKLLNIDPQALT
+946 
-959 LLETGEC
+959 
-966 YIKGTFYNQNRQ
+966 
-978 KAIPG
+978 
-983 ILHGTTYRN
+983 
-992 FKKAKPK
+992 KK
-999 LHKRPFIDV
+999 H
-1008 PCFDEK
+1008 
-1014 RCNFPP
+1014 
-1020 AKN
+1020 

>member
-1 MNGSPN
+1 MNGMYGMSTAEQLIAINHMQVAANHAVPSGA
-7 MQITPDVNQALANAN
+7 MPFQEVLRVYGEDQIT
-22 IPLSPALTQYFQQ
+22 
-35 NVTPYLDQLQYQM
+35 
-48 YQTQVSLQDTLQ
+48 
-60 FFVNQNRCQLAEID
+60 
-74 RLKQVRQTM
+74 
-83 PRMFCERQI
+83 
-92 DGYGVCIDHGNQ
+92 GVGSCIDYEKRKIKRI
-104 TLVGKLRI
+104 GKLRI
-112 RSVHHCYI
+112 HSIHHCYI
-120 DKDGYRKEL
+120 DKDGQRKEF
-129 LYVLYS
+129 LYVSYS
-135 SMDDNIHS
+135 SMDDSTHL
-143 AVVPRDKLAS
+143 AVVPCDKLAS
-153 KNLLPLFESFQWVCK
+153 KNLLPLFEAFQWVCK

-176 VAHCIN
+176 IAYCIHC
-182 NFAQKRILYISEYP
+182 FLPKSTQYFPEYA
-196 GFSFV
+196 GFSFIEQ
-201 KSKEG
+201 SEN
-206 STLVQFCCNRNQ
+206 STFIRFDCNRKC
-218 FGMNPLKHCSPYFTK
+218 FDMKLLKHCSPYFTK

-265 SLCGLLSSFFREEK
+265 SLCGLLSSFFRKEK
-279 YSTERI
+279 YSMERI

-359 DSMDCQ
+359 DNMDCQ

-393 FAPAMTKEEEAEMCD
+393 FAPAMTTEEEAEMCD
-408 DLNYLINTIAS
+408 DLNYLVNIIIS
-419 YICKNYELFR
+419 RICKSYTVLPGSFR
-429 DRFKQNFIDI
+429 DEFHEQIDLYT
-439 FNSEFEQYS
+439 S
-448 PYFQG
+448 YFQG
-453 KSKEIITAGALLDTV
+453 KSKEIIAAGALLDTV
-468 YFCVIDCILD
+468 YFCVINCILE
-478 FDSQPIAPL
+478 FDSQPITPL

-503 DAVSEHF
+503 DAVSEQF

-521 KLKILQHS
+521 KLKILRHS

-551 ESAIENVLIPSMR
+551 ESAMENVLIPSMR

-586 KNRYPLVV
+586 KNRYPLMV
-594 YSHHRS
+594 YSNHRS

-645 NRIGGVS
+645 NCIGGVS

-717 ETAEKK
+717 ETAEQD
-723 VQAYIAEHITFH
+723 VRAYIAKHITFH

-781 HAAISDMIQK
+781 HAAISDMIQN
-791 GNVDMTSLYEVLTS
+791 GNVDMASLYEVLTS

-866 LYYYQQAHGEKQL
+866 LYYYQQAHGEKKL

-913 ATQFLPKSAQVR
+913 ATQFLPKSTQVR

>member
-1 MNGSPN
+1 
-7 MQITPDVNQALANAN
+7 
-22 IPLSPALTQYFQQ
+22 
-35 NVTPYLDQLQYQM
+35 
-48 YQTQVSLQDTLQ
+48 
-60 FFVNQNRCQLAEID
+60 
-74 RLKQVRQTM
+74 
-83 PRMFCERQI
+83 
-92 DGYGVCIDHGNQ
+92 
-104 TLVGKLRI
+104 
-112 RSVHHCYI
+112 
-120 DKDGYRKEL
+120 
-129 LYVLYS
+129 
-135 SMDDNIHS
+135 MDDSTHL
-143 AVVPRDKLAS
+143 AVVPCDKLAS
-153 KNLLPLFESFQWVCK
+153 KNLLPLFESFQWMCK

-176 VAHCIN
+176 IAYCIRC
-182 NFAQKRILYISEYP
+182 FPPQSTQYFPEYA
-196 GFSFV
+196 GFSFIEQ
-201 KSKEG
+201 SEN
-206 STLVQFCCNRNQ
+206 STFIRFDCNRKC
-218 FGMNPLKHCSPYFTK
+218 FDMKLLKHCSPYFTK

-279 YSTERI
+279 YSMERI

-359 DSMDCQ
+359 DNMDCQ

-380 PPEKKICLTLPEN
+380 PPEKKICLTLPKN
-393 FAPAMTKEEEAEMCD
+393 FAPAMTTEEEAEMCD
-408 DLNYLINTIAS
+408 DLNYLVNIIIS
-419 YICKNYELFR
+419 RICKSYTVLPGSFR
-429 DRFKQNFIDI
+429 DEFHEQIDLYT
-439 FNSEFEQYS
+439 S
-448 PYFQG
+448 YFQG
-453 KSKEIITAGALLDTV
+453 KSKEIITASALLDTV
-468 YFCVIDCILD
+468 YSCMIACFLE
-478 FDSQPIAPL
+478 FDSQPITML
-487 IYSILYDSQT
+487 IRSVLSDSQT

-521 KLKILQHS
+521 KLKILRHS

-551 ESAIENVLIPSMR
+551 ESAMENVLIPSMR

-634 PAPEHFIPLTE
+634 PVPEHFIPLTE

>member
-1 MNGSPN
+1 MNGMYGMSDVERLIAVNHMQVAANHAVPSGA
-7 MQITPDVNQALANAN
+7 MPFQEVLRVYGEDQIT
-22 IPLSPALTQYFQQ
+22 
-35 NVTPYLDQLQYQM
+35 
-48 YQTQVSLQDTLQ
+48 
-60 FFVNQNRCQLAEID
+60 
-74 RLKQVRQTM
+74 
-83 PRMFCERQI
+83 
-92 DGYGVCIDHGNQ
+92 GVGSCIDYEKRKIKRI
-104 TLVGKLRI
+104 GKLRI
-112 RSVHHCYI
+112 HSIHHCYI
-120 DKDGYRKEL
+120 DKDGQRKEF
-129 LYVLYS
+129 LYVSYS
-135 SMDDNIHS
+135 SMDDSTHL
-143 AVVPRDKLAS
+143 AVVPCDKLAS
-153 KNLLPLFESFQWVCK
+153 KNLLPLFESFQWMCK

-176 VAHCIN
+176 IAHCIRC
-182 NFAQKRILYISEYP
+182 FPPKSTQYFPEYA
-196 GFSFV
+196 GFSFIEQ
-201 KSKEG
+201 SEN
-206 STLVQFCCNRNQ
+206 STSIRFDCNRKC
-218 FGMNPLKHCSPYFTK
+218 FDMKLLKHCSPYFTK

-252 YLDTDKKMMLFVF
+252 YLDTDKMMLFVF

-279 YSTERI
+279 YSMERI

-344 DKKRTEMLQHILTEN
+344 DKKR
-359 DSMDCQ
+359 
-365 PHNLAIFSTHAQYLL
+365 
-380 PPEKKICLTLPEN
+380 
-393 FAPAMTKEEEAEMCD
+393 
-408 DLNYLINTIAS
+408 
-419 YICKNYELFR
+419 
-429 DRFKQNFIDI
+429 
-439 FNSEFEQYS
+439 
-448 PYFQG
+448 
-453 KSKEIITAGALLDTV
+453 AGALLDTV

-503 DAVSEHF
+503 DAVSEQF

-521 KLKILQHS
+521 KLKILRHS

-600 LRPALIALKSDRIL
+600 LRPALIALKNDRIL

-620 MIEESRYAEWYSTA
+620 MIE
-634 PAPEHFIPLTE
+634 
-645 NRIGGVS
+645 
-652 YQVFDEKR
+652 
-660 KDNMHFFALGK
+660 
-671 SGSGKTHCL
+671 
-680 TERMV
+680 
-685 SLQKLHRPVIVFDT
+685 
-699 SESFTEEEIL
+699 
-709 EKLSVGCG
+709 
-717 ETAEKK
+717 
-723 VQAYIAEHITFH
+723 
-735 RIEEDGIP
+735 
-743 VDLLKLGDSGNGEDT
+743 
-758 IRKIESIVESHNP
+758 
-771 NMGSK
+771 
-776 QQAAV
+776 
-781 HAAISDMIQK
+781 
-791 GNVDMTSLYEVLTS
+791 
-805 EQIPYDLADQLAD
+805 
-818 TLSFFVNFKANDR
+818 
-831 DWGELIEESKD
+831 
-842 IIIISTKAVRSNG
+842 
-855 GSGLIDMLLMS
+855 
-866 LYYYQQAHGEKQL
+866 
-879 SVFIDEIR
+879 
-887 TQNLST
+887 
-893 KGPIAKILTESRKN
+893 ESRKN

-913 ATQFLPKSAQVR
+913 ATQFLPKSTQVR

-946 AAKLLNIDPQALT
+946 AAKLLNIDSKELT

-992 FKKAKPK
+992 FKKSKPESSS
-999 LHKRPFIDV
+999 HSFIDV